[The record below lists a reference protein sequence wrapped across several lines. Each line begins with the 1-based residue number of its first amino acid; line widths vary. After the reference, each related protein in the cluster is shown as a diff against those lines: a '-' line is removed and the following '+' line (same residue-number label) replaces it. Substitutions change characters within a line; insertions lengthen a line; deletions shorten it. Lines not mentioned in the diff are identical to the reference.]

1 MVWNGLHG
9 ISLPGGRYLFRSV
22 LIGILVASFTLGSFP
37 AGVGAYQLSQLRQ
50 DLASALSGA
59 ALAQADMDAEL
70 QRMNESMASKTSS
83 TESAV
88 VMPLSTEF
96 EIGGGRPQPEVGH
109 ADTRELEKPA
119 VTESEPKDQE
129 AGGGSLENSAGTESQ
144 ESTQG
149 DNAGAVDIADDG
161 AVSDSMA
168 SAEQDASAIEGAEVL
183 QQGDGEK
190 SGNVLLADRAAVDA
204 LGGRDFPG
212 QSTKVINGVTYIL
225 IGNEQ
230 QLRAIGS
237 DKKVISG
244 QVWSIEQQWVKDG
257 VIGGHW
263 KDTTGTEKLVYAGD
277 ADLGDADILH
287 NGAFDDHDGGI
298 IENSRT
304 KYYVVGEDGRND
316 DVDSAQTGLKY
327 AIDANYLIFRDI
339 DLSASAADPGNT
351 GWEPL
356 MFSSTMLGAKSD
368 APGTAGSLW
377 DCVKRDGS
385 GITDVTKVA
394 NPVISNVNVVG
405 TGELS
410 IAKQSGV
417 GFFGT
422 ISNEHDDKSIF
433 AKPTKATVSNIT
445 LDGVVVDNQY
455 TGVHIDTT
463 LVNELA
469 RLLGGLVG
477 GLLDLVLGLLGLDG
491 PGELVEQLLT
501 IRKNDPSSLATGGFA
516 GRIVGDVEVSGCE
529 VHEVSVS
536 SRNAMTGGFVG
547 HVQGETL
554 YGKVDGLAG
563 TLVKVLAGLLNIV
576 PGVGLGDVITL
587 LLGKGNILD
596 VSKLAPRDY
605 LNPVISN
612 CAVRDF
618 AADEAIGS
626 EGKDYAGGFA
636 GIMTGAVAQGCTVES
651 ANPYTVT
658 AGLFAGGFAGLMRN
672 DAMKG
677 ALSELGIQLV
687 RDAQPQSAAA
697 GCTVVSRVTV
707 SAASYAG
714 GFTGAM
720 ANSFAVDSGVNG
732 TVSVSAT
739 GHEEEHDGQRS
750 IKALAG
756 GFTGMATLGW
766 VTSLGNDKDKEGSLL
781 SGVSGLL
788 NGLLGGTSEEKQN
801 LLSLVGVRESKLLGV
816 CVEGDISVTS
826 ANDFAGGLVGKG
838 DGVVIAASD
847 EAHMKDIK
855 LWSENVLTHVPS
867 GRGCTVEGLRSV
879 KAAKSYAGGI
889 AGSLGTAHAGGL
901 INNTLGLADFLPFTV
916 SSVTVTGV
924 TDGFTVTAGD
934 TCAAAGIGKAT
945 GGKIGRADKAY
956 GKAADAPAT
965 SVVAISNIK
974 SVTAKNNAGGFA
986 GAVGPGE
993 LASTGGLDLLGLG
1006 ILKIKGL
1013 LSVGAGLE
1021 VKMDGVTVSGVP
1033 AGMTVE
1039 ATGSNAGASKTNFA
1053 AAGFIASAN
1062 SADVT
1067 DGHVKN
1073 LAHVSA
1079 DMKDGAA
1086 GGFVGISRT
1095 GDLADVSD
1103 ETSIGGI
1110 LGSNPLVGVENLVNA
1125 VGYLVPS
1132 YTNVDVSYINGGAVE
1147 ADAAG
1152 GFAGDFQSGK
1162 VENGTDSPWAVYNI
1176 AQVTGGSYAGGFGG
1190 KLTSGALADAGGGVG
1205 ILGLKGIGIGVDGLA
1220 DVLGVYVPSIVRAG
1234 VKSDDSTKEDTS
1246 GAQLPDPDNPGLVVE
1261 AIRMDTVGTEG
1272 ENKTAAGS
1280 AGGFIGYGS
1289 GVQVS
1294 YCDVTQLRHTS
1305 VTEPKKLEG
1314 ADGASYFDEAKSSYA
1329 VKAPHYAGGFM
1340 GMMDIGSAA
1349 SVGKSLTASV
1359 LTDLAD
1365 ITGALSA
1372 LSVVVSTV
1380 EHSHVSGGVGGFA
1393 VLASEAG
1400 LENTQVGSGVAT
1412 PGSPKNPVGSAG
1424 GFTGAIAGG
1433 HIQDS
1438 NVLNFSYIIG
1448 QVEAGGYAGGMAP
1461 GSVASVFDSKE
1472 TLTGSVINGLIGTGG
1487 ALASLLQDFVPTVR
1501 NSKTTCV
1508 PCGGA
1513 VRAQAASDKFVQR
1526 GMAGGYVGHN
1536 EGGHI
1541 WGMNN
1546 APWKEENDTSNHY
1559 NGTMRKAVAERI
1571 RSVYGAEIAGGYT
1584 GLLEPADTAEA
1595 GSLSLLFGL
1604 VQASN
1609 LLGALEVTYPT
1620 QESTEVTG
1628 PLRGIDFESWNAW
1641 AKHVGSQGGY
1651 GSQIGAFANKTF
1663 ADQKE
1668 FEKFVAKDV
1677 PYIIYGTNVVAGR
1690 TAHSTEANASR
1701 GGIAGGYV
1709 GLMHGGVITH
1719 GQATDTKLVSALRAA
1734 GGFAGSMETA
1744 DAASLGS
1751 VDLLN
1756 LINLNLGKL
1765 VSALDVLVPV
1775 VKSSSVTGYRKGMTV
1790 RSTAPDYSHEQGFA
1804 GGYVGYASG
1813 AQIWGDATFADA
1825 NKDGDRWTVG
1835 ATHAGA
1841 EATGCSVQN
1850 LRKVS
1855 GANCVGGYAGVITA
1869 AGVADVS
1876 TNDVSSGLL
1885 QKLLKKLIDTPQ
1897 SVASVL
1903 NATVSTVRG
1912 ASVSAVGEGNAAAD
1926 TADAAASAWGF
1937 TVEGAYGNA
1946 DARKYARAVGGFAGL
1961 AKAVVV
1967 GTKDGGKTGL
1977 DTVAVNG
1984 LRGVEGGQYAGG
1996 FVGQADV
2003 TGVASV
2009 AGGTEGDQSTNLLF
2023 KLIKAGNIAAVDAF
2037 RPYFYH
2043 ANVDGVADGFQVRA
2057 HDSSTQGI
2065 MSSKQFTGTAGGFAG
2080 SLVNGSAKDCAVTDL
2095 MSVSGVNYTGGF
2107 VGHLGK
2113 AGTVDV
2119 DNAQVNHLLGATA
2132 GVLDVWGS
2140 HVDRSTVAGIADGY
2154 TVTSSHQGA
2163 DYGLGTNTAKGRE
2176 VAGGFVGYA
2185 DLARVNDC
2193 DAGNL
2198 KLVSSGEI
2206 AGGFAGE
2213 AQRAHLVETEV
2224 NSWLLDLVL
2233 FVVNAL
2239 LKVLYV
2245 PGLENLGVISLG
2257 KWFGIDKIFD
2267 LKVLADGDAV
2277 YVNLFGLKIGVSLSK
2292 KSPENKQETDV
2303 AIVTIGDS
2311 TIKLPC
2317 NGEGVIDPA
2326 NAKSNLTIELIKGNR
2341 ARVEGCS
2348 VTGVASGYDVFGGGA
2363 SQNADG
2369 VADRATGYAGG
2380 FSGLNDEGVLYHNDM
2395 YYADVVRGT
2404 AEKVD
2409 PFANTKLKS
2418 VWDFNSMEDIVGPDD
2433 ANNYNVYRVYR
2444 KHMDGAT
2451 AAVTKGNAL
2460 ITGGTLDT
2468 GEGTANT
2475 GLDRYDVEIFH
2486 IVNCF
2491 DQDMANSDAS
2501 GDEGKKWTGVKGAQR
2516 TGENGFKEALGVY
2529 ASPSKAVLMLD
2540 TAQTGNG
2547 GALTPEPD
2555 EGQDPCE
2562 ARVDVTIQKVW
2573 NDAGDK
2579 EGLRPDAIRVQLV
2592 GSYANDAGEKVVP
2605 SELIVQDGNGTT
2617 AEKIVNPQQ
2626 VDLTEADNASGWTET
2641 WRRVVAGLPVA
2652 FADEN
2657 KVIHYYTYEATEV
2670 QVLVDGA
2677 WKSLE
2682 EAGYTV
2688 TYRIDG
2694 TDRVIE
2700 ITNTHLPMLP
2710 ETGGV
2715 GTWLTAL
2722 AGGMLL
2728 ACAAYERRRRSMAYA
2743 GYVPAHL
2750 ATSRPRL
2757 ELTRPRHLR
2766 AHGAHGQVARGRS
2779 GRASR

>member
-9 ISLPGGRYLFRSV
+9 IFLPGGRYLFRSV

-50 DLASALSGA
+50 DLASVLSGA

-96 EIGGGRPQPEVGH
+96 ETGGGRPQPEVGH
-109 ADTRELEKPA
+109 EDTRELEKPA

-149 DNAGAVDIADDG
+149 DNASAVDIADDG

-183 QQGDGEK
+183 RQGDGEK

-204 LGGRDFPG
+204 LGGRDYEG
-212 QSTKVINGVTYIL
+212 QTVKDINGTKYIL

-237 DKKVISG
+237 NKHVVDK
-244 QVWSIEQQWVKDG
+244 VWKKHLGKDP
-257 VIGGHW
+257 
-263 KDTTGTEKLVYAGD
+263 TLVYGGD
-277 ADLGDADILH
+277 ADLAQGERLKNEDYGGLLDSHCGSDVHGNPDGKSDA
-287 NGAFDDHDGGI
+287 G
-298 IENSRT
+298 
-304 KYYVVGEDGRND
+304 
-316 DVDSAQTGLKY
+316 TGLKY
-327 AIDANYLIFRDI
+327 SSDANYIIFRDI
-339 DLSASAADPGNT
+339 DLAESAWT
-351 GWEPL
+351 PL
-356 MFSSTMLGAKSD
+356 MFSGTMLGAKG
-368 APGTAGSLW
+368 GTPDTPGSLW
-377 DCVKRDGS
+377 GCIGA
-385 GITDVTKVA
+385 DVTTVA
-394 NPVISNVNVVG
+394 NPVISNVKVEQSG
-405 TGELS
+405 RLS
-410 IAKQSGV
+410 VAKQQGV

-422 ISNEHDDKSIF
+422 ISSNHDENDVF
-433 AKPTKATVSNIT
+433 ADPHPAKVSNIT
-445 LDGVVVDNQY
+445 FNGVKVSNGFTEMYVDQ
-455 TGVHIDTT
+455 T
-463 LVNELA
+463 LISGLVG
-469 RLLGGLVG
+469 LLGGLLG
-477 GLLDLVLGLLGLDG
+477 ILGNILLKPILTLLGVRDI
-491 PGELVEQLLT
+491 GELLTNLLT
-501 IRKNDPSSLATGGFA
+501 IRAADPTSLATGAFA

-529 VHEVSVS
+529 VINASVS
-536 SRNAMTGGFVG
+536 SINDYTGGFVG
-547 HVQGETL
+547 QVQGETL
-554 YGKVDGLAG
+554 YTLLSGAVDGL
-563 TLVKVLAGLLNIV
+563 VKLLAGVLNVV
-576 PGVGLGDVITL
+576 PGVGLGDLITL
-587 LLGKGNILD
+587 LLGDGENGILQAGQ
-596 VSKLAPRDY
+596 LMPRGY
-605 LNPVISN
+605 VNPLIADCSV
-612 CAVRDF
+612 DGF
-618 AADEAIGS
+618 AADTTIGS
-626 EGKDYAGGFA
+626 SSKDYAGGFA
-636 GIMTGAVAQGCTVES
+636 GLMVGAVARDCAVTS
-651 ANPYTVT
+651 NNAYTVT
-658 AGLFAGGFAGLMRN
+658 ARLYAGGFAGLMRN
-672 DAMKG
+672 DVLKGTLSSTGIELIRPKNARAQAVVRGCKVAAPELKITAESCAGGFAGAMANSHAIDASVG
-677 ALSELGIQLV
+677 AVL
-687 RDAQPQSAAA
+687 D
-697 GCTVVSRVTV
+697 V
-707 SAASYAG
+707 SASGHKEILEGGGESFEAYAG
-714 GFTGAM
+714 GFTG
-720 ANSFAVDSGVNG
+720 
-732 TVSVSAT
+732 T
-739 GHEEEHDGQRS
+739 
-750 IKALAG
+750 
-756 GFTGMATLGW
+756 ATLGW
-766 VTSLGNDKDKEGSLL
+766 VTDLGDASGNKKTDLISVANELL
-781 SGVSGLL
+781 VGV
-788 NGLLGGTSEEKQN
+788 LGGEDAGKKEL
-801 LLSLVGVRESKLLGV
+801 LLSLAGVKESQLLGV
-816 CVEGDISVTS
+816 HVSGDISVSS
-826 ANDFAGGLVGKG
+826 ASDYAGGITGCG
-838 DGVVIAASD
+838 NGTVIAAAD
-847 EAHMKDIK
+847 AEHLAGI
-855 LWSENVLTHVPS
+855 VLNDKVTSGYGPS

-901 INNTLGLADFLPFTV
+901 INGTLGLADFLPFNV
-916 SSVTVTGV
+916 SSVTVTGIA
-924 TDGFTVTAGD
+924 DGFTVSAGD
-934 TCAAAGIGKAT
+934 ACAAAGIGKAT
-945 GGKIGRADKAY
+945 GGKIGRADAAY

-965 SVVAISNIK
+965 SVINISNIK
-974 SVTAKNNAGGFA
+974 SVTAKNNAAGFA

-1062 SADVT
+1062 SAEVT

-1359 LTDLAD
+1359 LTDLVD
-1365 ITGALSA
+1365 LTGALSA

-1393 VLASEAG
+1393 VLASETG

-1412 PGSPKNPVGSAG
+1412 PGSSKNPVGSAG
-1424 GFTGAIAGG
+1424 GFAGAIAGG

-1438 NVLNFSYIIG
+1438 NVLNFSYVIG

-1751 VDLLN
+1751 MDLLN

-2009 AGGTEGDQSTNLLF
+2009 AGGTEGDQSTNLLL

-2348 VTGVASGYDVFGGGA
+2348 VTGVANGYDVFGGGA
-2363 SQNADG
+2363 SQDADG
-2369 VADRATGYAGG
+2369 VAERATGYAGG

-2418 VWDFNSMEDIVGPDD
+2418 VWNFNNMEDIVGPDD
-2433 ANNYNVYRVYR
+2433 ANNYNVYRIYR
-2444 KHMDGAT
+2444 PHVD
-2451 AAVTKGNAL
+2451 
-2460 ITGGTLDT
+2460 GGTNAVVRNGVGGRETLASAVLD
-2468 GEGTANT
+2468 EGAGTLNT
-2475 GLDRYDVEIFH
+2475 GLDRYDVDFFEL
-2486 IVNCF
+2486 VNCY
-2491 DQDMANSDAS
+2491 DQNVAS
-2501 GDEGKKWTGVKGAQR
+2501 SGAVGDDDTKWVGVKDAIRLGAAG
-2516 TGENGFKEALGVY
+2516 TGFQEPLGVY
-2529 ASPSKAVLMLD
+2529 ASPAKAVLMLD

-2562 ARVDVTIQKVW
+2562 ARVDVTIQKIW

-2579 EGLRPDAIRVQLV
+2579 EGLRPDAIRVKLV
-2592 GSYANDAGEKVVP
+2592 GSYTNGTDKVVP
-2605 SELIVQDGNGTT
+2605 NELIVQDGNGTT
-2617 AEKIVNPQQ
+2617 TERIANPQQ

-2657 KVIHYYTYEATEV
+2657 GAIHYYTYEASEV
-2670 QVLVDGA
+2670 QALVDGT

-2688 TYRIDG
+2688 TYRVDG

-2710 ETGGV
+2710 ETGGA
-2715 GTWLTAL
+2715 GTWLAVL

-2728 ACAAYERRRRSMAYA
+2728 ACAAYERRRRSISYTGYA
-2743 GYVPAHL
+2743 PAHF
-2750 ATSRPRL
+2750 APARPRA
-2757 ELTRPRHLR
+2757 EAGLTHPRHLR
-2766 AHGAHGQVARGRS
+2766 ARGALQDRYLPWR
-2779 GRASR
+2779 R

>member
-1 MVWNGLHG
+1 MR
-9 ISLPGGRYLFRSV
+9 P
-22 LIGILVASFTLGSFP
+22 
-37 AGVGAYQLSQLRQ
+37 
-50 DLASALSGA
+50 
-59 ALAQADMDAEL
+59 
-70 QRMNESMASKTSS
+70 
-83 TESAV
+83 
-88 VMPLSTEF
+88 
-96 EIGGGRPQPEVGH
+96 GGGRPQPEVGH
-109 ADTRELEKPA
+109 EDTRELEKPA

-129 AGGGSLENSAGTESQ
+129 AGGGFLENSAGTESQ

-190 SGNVLLADRAAVDA
+190 SGNVLLADRAAIDA
-204 LGGRDFPG
+204 LGGRDFAG
-212 QSTKVINGVTYIL
+212 QVVKEIGGRKYIL

-237 DKKVISG
+237 GKKAYTAVYQAVHHALKGWEVDKD
-244 QVWSIEQQWVKDG
+244 KDG
-257 VIGGHW
+257 NPIMLYG
-263 KDTTGTEKLVYAGD
+263 GD
-277 ADLGDADILH
+277 ADLLASQNGKKDYTLGEIDKANGDTLDPVGQCGVNQTTGEIDPNMDI
-287 NGAFDDHDGGI
+287 
-298 IENSRT
+298 
-304 KYYVVGEDGRND
+304 EDSG
-316 DVDSAQTGLKY
+316 VSY
-327 AIDANYLIFRDI
+327 AADANYIIFRDI
-339 DLSASAADPGNT
+339 DLAGAA
-351 GWEPL
+351 WRPL
-356 MFSSTMLGAKSD
+356 MFSGTMLGATAE
-368 APGTAGSLW
+368 APQVEGSLW
-377 DCVKRDGS
+377 QRFDASLPGVPAVSPAGR
-385 GITDVTKVA
+385 
-394 NPVISNVNVVG
+394 PVISNVEIVQK
-405 TGELS
+405 GELS
-410 IAKQSGV
+410 IAEQSGV

-422 ISNEHDDKSIF
+422 LSSNYHNESIF
-433 AKPTKATVSNIT
+433 ERPDRTTVRNIV
-445 LDGVVVDNQY
+445 LDRVKVDNGF
-455 TGVHIDTT
+455 TGVHVDET
-463 LVNELA
+463 LVSALVGA
-469 RLLGGLVG
+469 LGKLLGGL
-477 GLLDLVLGLLGLDG
+477 LDIILGPVLALLGLPNLG
-491 PGELVEQLLT
+491 KLVSNLLD
-501 IRKNDPSSLATGGFA
+501 IRAADPTSLATGAFA
-516 GRIVGDVEVSGCE
+516 GRVVGDVEVSDCE
-529 VHEVSVS
+529 AQNVSIASINGYV
-536 SRNAMTGGFVG
+536 GGFVG
-547 HVQGETL
+547 YVQGETI
-554 YGKVDGLAG
+554 YDAIS
-563 TLVKVLAGLLNIV
+563 GLLNGLVKLLSGILNVV

-587 LLGKGNILD
+587 LLDSNIIDAKSLIP
-596 VSKLAPRDY
+596 VDY
-605 LNPVISN
+605 LNPVLDG

-618 AADEAIGS
+618 TRGETIGATD
-626 EGKDYAGGFA
+626 KDYAGGFA
-636 GIMTGAVAQGCTVES
+636 GSLTGGIAQGCTVS
-651 ANPYTVT
+651 SVNPYTVR
-658 AGLFAGGFAGLMRN
+658 GRLYVGGFAGLMRN
-672 DAMKG
+672 DIMKG
-677 ALSELGIQLV
+677 ALKEVGIELV
-687 RDAQPQSAAA
+687 RVAQPQSATFGCNLSA
-697 GCTVVSRVTV
+697 GVTV
-707 SAASYAG
+707 EAASYAG
-714 GFTGAM
+714 GFAGAM
-720 ANSFAVDSGVNG
+720 ANSYAVDTTMAGAM
-732 TVSVSAT
+732 SVRAT
-739 GHEEEHDGQRS
+739 GHEENKNSVRS

-756 GFTGMATLGW
+756 GFTGIASVGWATDLGAAEDRN
-766 VTSLGNDKDKEGSLL
+766 GDLL
-781 SGVSGLL
+781 AGV
-788 NGLLGGTSEEKQN
+788 NGLLTGLLTGDPEARQN
-801 LLSLVGVRESKLLGV
+801 LLSLVGVEESQILGASMTGAYT
-816 CVEGDISVTS
+816 VES
-826 ANDFAGGLVGKG
+826 ANDYAGGLVGRG
-838 DGVVIAASD
+838 HGVVIAASD
-847 EAHMKDIK
+847 EAHLKDIR
-855 LWSENVLTHVPS
+855 LWLHKTVAYQATNSPVVL
-867 GRGCTVEGLRSV
+867 EGLRAV
-879 KAAKSYAGGI
+879 RAEKSCAGGI
-889 AGSLGTAHAGGL
+889 AGELGTASVGGI
-901 INNTLGLADFLPFTV
+901 INNTVGVGGFLPFNV
-916 SSVTVTGV
+916 SSTTVTGAP
-924 TDGFTVTAGD
+924 AGLVVSAGES
-934 TCAAAGIGKAT
+934 CAAGGIGKAT
-945 GGKIGRADKAY
+945 GGKIGRADDAY
-956 GKAADAPAT
+956 PSAAEAPAT
-965 SVVAISNIK
+965 SVVNIANVE
-974 SVTAKNNAGGFA
+974 SVAAKNSAAGFA

-993 LASTGGLDLLGLG
+993 LASTGGFDLLGLG
-1006 ILKIKGL
+1006 LLKANGL
-1013 LSVGAGLE
+1013 LGVGAGLE
-1021 VKMDGVTVSGVP
+1021 VKMDGVTVAGVQR
-1033 AGMTVE
+1033 GMAVT
-1039 ATGSNAGASKTNFA
+1039 ATGTNGAGERRDYA

-1062 SADVT
+1062 SAEVT
-1067 DGHVKN
+1067 DGHVVN
-1073 LAHVSA
+1073 LASVSA
-1079 DMKDGAA
+1079 DALHGVA
-1086 GGFVGISRT
+1086 GGFVGASRT
-1095 GDLADVSD
+1095 GGLAEVSD
-1103 ETSIGGI
+1103 ADAIEGI
-1110 LGSNPLVGVENLVNA
+1110 LKDDKGLIQIDNLLNA
-1125 VGYLVPS
+1125 VGYLVPN
-1132 YTNVDVSYINGGAVE
+1132 YTNVDVSFINGGFVK
-1147 ADAAG
+1147 ADIAG
-1152 GFAGDFQSGK
+1152 GFAGDFQSGEL
-1162 VENGTDSPWAVYNI
+1162 ENPADSPWAVYNI
-1176 AQVTGGSYAGGFGG
+1176 GSVQGGAYAGGFGG
-1190 KLTSGALADAGGGVG
+1190 KVTSGALAAADGGVS
-1205 ILGLKGIGIGVDGLA
+1205 ILGGLGSLNIGLTGL
-1220 DVLGVYVPSIVRAG
+1220 LGVLNAYVPTIVRAG
-1234 VKSDDSTKEDTS
+1234 VRSDGTAVEKTS
-1246 GAQLPDPDNPGLVVE
+1246 GAAEPDANNPGFVVE
-1261 AIRMDTVGTEG
+1261 ALRMDPLDSQS
-1272 ENKTAAGS
+1272 GS

-1294 YCDVTQLRHTS
+1294 YCDVTQLRHTG
-1305 VTEPKKLEG
+1305 VTEPKDLEG
-1314 ADGASYFDEAKSSYA
+1314 TDGASYFNLKKSSYA
-1329 VKAPHYAGGFM
+1329 VRAARHAGGYI
-1340 GMMDIGSAA
+1340 GKMDIGSAA
-1349 SVGKSLTASV
+1349 SVGDGLNVLGENIK
-1359 LTDLAD
+1359 LTDIA
-1365 ITGALSA
+1365 GA
-1372 LSVVVSTV
+1372 LSVVVSTI
-1380 EHSHVSGGVGGFA
+1380 EHSDVFGGVGGFA
-1393 VLASEAG
+1393 VLSSEASLPAG
-1400 LENTQVGSGVAT
+1400 DLGDGSAN
-1412 PGSPKNPVGSAG
+1412 PGSSKNPVGSAG
-1424 GFTGAIAGG
+1424 GFAGEVKGG

-1438 NVLNFSYIIG
+1438 NSYNFSYIVG
-1448 QVEAGGYAGGMAP
+1448 QVKAGGYAGGIAP
-1461 GSVASVFDSKE
+1461 GDVASVLADNTSILKGLVS
-1472 TLTGSVINGLIGTGG
+1472 TNGT
-1487 ALASLLQDFVPTVR
+1487 LASLVQDFVPTIR
-1501 NSKTTCV
+1501 NSETTSV

-1513 VRAQAASDKFVQR
+1513 VRAQAASDKLALR

-1541 WGMNN
+1541 WGKNN
-1546 APWKEENDTSNHY
+1546 ASWKKENDGSNHY
-1559 NGTMRKAVAERI
+1559 TGTQRKASAERI
-1571 RSVYGAEIAGGYT
+1571 RSVYGAEFAGGFT
-1584 GLLEPADTAEA
+1584 GLLEPADTAST
-1595 GSLSLLFGL
+1595 GNLSLLFGL
-1604 VQASN
+1604 VEVNN

-1628 PLRGIDFESWNAW
+1628 PLRGMDFKSWNAW
-1641 AKHVGSQGGY
+1641 AEHVGATGGY
-1651 GSQIGAFANKTF
+1651 GPQIGGTANKTF
-1663 ADQKE
+1663 ATQEE
-1668 FEKFVAKDV
+1668 FDKFIASYV
-1677 PYIIYGTNVVAGR
+1677 YGTNVVAGR
-1690 TAHSTEANASR
+1690 AEHSTQVNAVR

-1744 DAASLGS
+1744 DAASLGG

-1790 RSTAPDYSHEQGFA
+1790 RSTAPDSSHEQGFA
-1804 GGYVGYASG
+1804 GGYMGYASG

-1825 NKDGDRWTVG
+1825 NKDGDRWTAG

-1841 EATGCSVQN
+1841 EATGCNVQN

-1869 AGVADVS
+1869 AGVADVN

-1926 TADAAASAWGF
+1926 TADPAASAWGF
-1937 TVEGAYGNA
+1937 TVEGVYGNA
-1946 DARKYARAVGGFAGL
+1946 DACKYARAVGGFAGL

-2009 AGGTEGDQSTNLLF
+2009 AGGTEGDQSTNLLL

-2119 DNAQVNHLLGATA
+2119 DNVQVNHLLGATA

-2317 NGEGVIDPA
+2317 NGEGVIDPT

-2444 KHMDGAT
+2444 PHVD
-2451 AAVTKGNAL
+2451 
-2460 ITGGTLDT
+2460 GGTNAVVRNGVGGRETLASAVLD
-2468 GEGTANT
+2468 EGAGTLNT
-2475 GLDRYDVEIFH
+2475 GLDRYDVDFFEL
-2486 IVNCF
+2486 VNCY
-2491 DQDMANSDAS
+2491 DQNVAS
-2501 GDEGKKWTGVKGAQR
+2501 SGAAGDDDTKWVGVKDAIRLGAAG
-2516 TGENGFKEALGVY
+2516 TGFQEPLGVY
-2529 ASPSKAVLMLD
+2529 ASPAKAVLMLD

-2562 ARVDVTIQKVW
+2562 ARVDVTIQKIW

-2579 EGLRPDAIRVQLV
+2579 EGLRPDAIRVKLV
-2592 GSYANDAGEKVVP
+2592 GSYTNDAGEKIVP
-2605 SELIVQDGNGTT
+2605 NDLIVQTGNGATT
-2617 AEKIVNPQQ
+2617 GAIANPQQ

-2657 KVIHYYTYEATEV
+2657 GAIHYYTYEASEV
-2670 QVLVDGA
+2670 QALVDGT

-2688 TYRIDG
+2688 TYRVDG

-2710 ETGGV
+2710 ETGGA
-2715 GTWLTAL
+2715 GTWFAVL

-2728 ACAAYERRRRSMAYA
+2728 ACAAYERRRRSISYTGYA
-2743 GYVPAHL
+2743 PAHF
-2750 ATSRPRL
+2750 APARPRA
-2757 ELTRPRHLR
+2757 EAGLTRPRHLR
-2766 AHGAHGQVARGRS
+2766 ARGALQDRYLPWR
-2779 GRASR
+2779 R

>member
-1 MVWNGLHG
+1 MRDNITTALAGYARAQSDMAARMERSNAE
-9 ISLPGGRYLFRSV
+9 INDGGGYAQNDSGSSWDEGVAEVELENTSSSGEAQPDTQV
-22 LIGILVASFTLGSFP
+22 L
-37 AGVGAYQLSQLRQ
+37 R
-50 DLASALSGA
+50 ASADGGKDQA
-59 ALAQADMDAEL
+59 APANAEQAG
-70 QRMNESMASKTSS
+70 S
-83 TESAV
+83 TEPAAR
-88 VMPLSTEF
+88 EN
-96 EIGGGRPQPEVGH
+96 
-109 ADTRELEKPA
+109 AD
-119 VTESEPKDQE
+119 
-129 AGGGSLENSAGTESQ
+129 
-144 ESTQG
+144 
-149 DNAGAVDIADDG
+149 AGAI
-161 AVSDSMA
+161 S
-168 SAEQDASAIEGAEVL
+168 SAEQDAATIDGAEVL
-183 QQGDGEK
+183 QQGDGQTT
-190 SGNVLLADRAAVDA
+190 GNVLVADRAAVDA
-204 LGGRDFPG
+204 LGGRDFVG
-212 QSTKVINGVTYIL
+212 QAVKEINGTKYIL

-244 QVWSIEQQWVKDG
+244 QVWSIEQEKDG
-257 VIGGHW
+257 ILDAWHDVA
-263 KDTTGTEKLVYAGD
+263 GTKPALFYEGD
-277 ADLGDADILH
+277 ADLAKSSILH
-287 NGAFDDHDGGI
+287 DGKIEDHESTGHHKRLKYFTYNADG
-298 IENSRT
+298 T
-304 KYYVVGEDGRND
+304 RND
-316 DVDSAQTGLKY
+316 DVGVLSTGLTY
-327 AIDANYLIFRDI
+327 SIDANYLIFRDI
-339 DLSASAADPGNT
+339 DLRTNAADPGNT

-368 APGTAGSLW
+368 TPDTPSSLW
-377 DCVKRDGS
+377 DCIKQDGS

-394 NPVISNVNVVG
+394 NPVISYVNVVG

-422 ISNEHDDKSIF
+422 ISNEHDDKDIF
-433 AKPTKATVSNIT
+433 ANPTKATVSNTT
-445 LDGVVVDNQY
+445 LDNVVVNNQY

-477 GLLDLVLGLLGLDG
+477 GLLDFVLGLLGLDG

-529 VHEVSVS
+529 VHGISVS
-536 SRNAMTGGFVG
+536 SRNAMSGGFVG
-547 HVQGETL
+547 YVQGETL
-554 YGKVDGLAG
+554 YGPVDGPVG
-563 TLVKVLAGLLNIV
+563 RLVEVLAGLLNIV

-766 VTSLGNDKDKEGSLL
+766 VTSLGNDKDKDGSLL
-781 SGVSGLL
+781 SGASKLL
-788 NGLLGGTSEEKQN
+788 NDLLGGTSEEKQN

-816 CVEGDISVTS
+816 RVEGDITVTS
-826 ANDFAGGLVGKG
+826 ANDFVGGLVGKG

-855 LWSENVLTHVPS
+855 LWSENVLTHTPS
-867 GRGCTVEGLRSV
+867 GRGCAVEGLRSV
-879 KAAKSYAGGI
+879 KAAESYAGGI

-916 SSVTVTGV
+916 SSVTVTGIA
-924 TDGFTVTAGD
+924 DGFTVTAGD

-945 GGKIGRADKAY
+945 GGKIGRADAAY
-956 GKAADAPAT
+956 GEASAAPAT

-1062 SADVT
+1062 SAEVT

-1190 KLTSGALADAGGGVG
+1190 KVTSGALADAGGGVG

-1359 LTDLAD
+1359 LTDLVD
-1365 ITGALSA
+1365 LTGALSA

-1424 GFTGAIAGG
+1424 GFAGAIAGG

-1448 QVEAGGYAGGMAP
+1448 QVEAGGYAGGVAP

-1513 VRAQAASDKFVQR
+1513 VRAQAASDEFVQR

-1559 NGTMRKAVAERI
+1559 TGTVEAGTKRRAVAERI

-1604 VQASN
+1604 VKAEN
-1609 LLGALEVTYPT
+1609 LLGALEVSYPT
-1620 QESTEVTG
+1620 QENSEVTG
-1628 PLRGIDFESWNAW
+1628 PLRGISLDSWNDWVA
-1641 AKHVGSQGGY
+1641 HVGSQGGY
-1651 GSQIGAFANKTF
+1651 GAEFAGKTF
-1663 ADQKE
+1663 TTQEALDA
-1668 FEKFVAKDV
+1668 FIAGYVF
-1677 PYIIYGTNVVAGR
+1677 GTNVVAGR
-1690 TAHSTEANASR
+1690 TQASSEPNETR

-1709 GLMHGGVITH
+1709 GLMHGGAITH

-1744 DAASLGS
+1744 DAVRLGGTEI
-1751 VDLLN
+1751 LGH
-1756 LINLNLGKL
+1756 IQANLGNL
-1765 VSALDVLVPV
+1765 LSALDVLVPA

-1790 RSTAPDYSHEQGFA
+1790 RATGTDTSLEQGYA

-1825 NKDGDRWTVG
+1825 NKDGDRWTAG
-1835 ATHAGA
+1835 ATH
-1841 EATGCSVQN
+1841 ERATASGCNVQN

-1855 GANCVGGYAGVITA
+1855 GANCIGGFAGIITA
-1869 AGVADVS
+1869 AGVADVN
-1876 TNDVSSGLL
+1876 TNSASSGLL
-1885 QKLLKKLIDTPQ
+1885 QKLLDKIISKPQ

-1903 NATVSTVRG
+1903 SATVSTVRG
-1912 ASVSAVGEGNAAAD
+1912 ASVSAVDEGVAAA
-1926 TADAAASAWGF
+1926 AGAAEDPAVASASAWGF
-1937 TVEGAYGNA
+1937 TVEGAYG
-1946 DARKYARAVGGFAGL
+1946 DASARQYARAAGGFVGL
-1961 AKAVVV
+1961 AKAVVL
-1967 GTKDGGKTGL
+1967 GTQDGGKTAY
-1977 DTVAVNG
+1977 DTVSVRG
-1984 LRGVEGGQYAGG
+1984 LRGVEGGQYTGG

-2009 AGGTEGDQSTNLLF
+2009 GGGTEGDQSTDLLL
-2023 KLIKAGNIAAVDAF
+2023 KLIQAGNISAVEAF

-2043 ANVDGVADGFQVRA
+2043 ASVGGVVDGFQVRA

-2065 MSSKQFTGTAGGFAG
+2065 LNAKRFTGTAGGFAG
-2080 SLVNGSAKDCAVTDL
+2080 SVVNGSVKDCAVTDL

-2113 AGTVDV
+2113 AGTIDA
-2119 DNAQVNHLLGATA
+2119 DSAKVNGILGATA
-2132 GVLDVWGS
+2132 GVLDVWGA
-2140 HVDRSTVAGIADGY
+2140 HVERSSVVGVSGGY
-2154 TVTSSHQGA
+2154 TVSSTHHGA
-2163 DYGLGTNTAKGRE
+2163 DYGAATDGAKGRE

-2185 DLARVNDC
+2185 DLARVLDC

-2198 KLVSSGEI
+2198 KLVTSGEI

-2213 AQRAHLVETEV
+2213 ARRASLVDLETT
-2224 NSWLLDLVL
+2224 SPLVDFVL
-2233 FVVNAL
+2233 KVVNL
-2239 LKVLYV
+2239 ILNILYV
-2245 PGLENLGVISLG
+2245 GNLQDLGVINLG
-2257 KWFGIDKIFD
+2257 EWFGTGKIFD
-2267 LKVLADGDAV
+2267 IKLLAEGNTV
-2277 YVNLFGLKIGVSLSK
+2277 YVNLFGLKIGVALSK
-2292 KSPENKQETDV
+2292 KSDENQQQTDV
-2303 AIVTIGDS
+2303 AIITIGDS
-2311 TIKLPC
+2311 VVKLPC
-2317 NGEGVIDPA
+2317 TQGTGVDIEG
-2326 NAKSNLTIELIKGNR
+2326 NRSNLTAQLIKGNR
-2341 ARVEGCS
+2341 ARVEDCS
-2348 VTGVASGYDVFGGGA
+2348 VTGIAGGYDVFGGSA
-2363 SQNADG
+2363 SQEADG
-2369 VADRATGYAGG
+2369 TAGLATGYAGG
-2380 FSGLNDEGVLYHNDM
+2380 FSGLNDEGVLYDNNM

-2404 AEKVD
+2404 AKKVD
-2409 PFANTKLKS
+2409 PFANTELKS
-2418 VWDFNSMEDIVGPDD
+2418 VWDFNSMKDIVGPDKD
-2433 ANNYNVYRVYR
+2433 VHYNTYRVYR
-2444 KHMDGAT
+2444 EHVDGAT
-2451 AAVTKGNAL
+2451 NAMTAGNAS
-2460 ITGGTLDT
+2460 IASGVTDT

-2475 GLDRYDVEIFH
+2475 GLDRYDVEFFH
-2486 IVNCF
+2486 RVNCF
-2491 DQDMANSDAS
+2491 DQDIANSDAA
-2501 GDEGKKWTGVKGAQR
+2501 GDDKTKWIGMKGARR
-2516 TGENGFKEALGVY
+2516 TGDGFEEPLGVY
-2529 ASPSKAVLMLD
+2529 ESASKAVLMLD
-2540 TAQTGNG
+2540 TAQTSNDGV
-2547 GALTPEPD
+2547 LTPEPD
-2555 EGQDPCE
+2555 EGQDPC
-2562 ARVDVTIQKVW
+2562 ASQVDITIQKVW
-2573 NDAGDK
+2573 NDDGNK
-2579 EGLRPDAIRVQLV
+2579 EGKRPKSIFVKLEAFYYDGKDNQVTPDTI
-2592 GSYANDAGEKVVP
+2592 VVV
-2605 SELIVQDGNGTT
+2605 SADGGQ
-2617 AEKIVNPQQ
+2617 AAVKNPQTIE
-2626 VDLTEADNASGWTET
+2626 LSAADASGWTDT
-2641 WRRVVAGLPVA
+2641 WRKVVSGLPVA
-2652 FADEN
+2652 FTD
-2657 KVIHYYTYEATEV
+2657 KYGQLHYYSYRVTEV
-2670 QVLVDGA
+2670 SAIADGTS
-2677 WKSLE
+2677 KSLA

-2688 TYRIDG
+2688 TYG
-2694 TDRVIE
+2694 TETVDHAIT
-2700 ITNTHLPMLP
+2700 ITNTDLPVLP
-2710 ETGGV
+2710 ETGGK
-2715 GTWLTAL
+2715 GIWLAVA

-2728 ACAAYERRRRSMAYA
+2728 AWGAYERRRRSAACADYA
-2743 GYVPAHL
+2743 PAHAAGRAAGL
-2750 ATSRPRL
+2750 GAPRPHK
-2757 ELTRPRHLR
+2757 PRH
-2766 AHGAHGQVARGRS
+2766 ARKRVS
-2779 GRASR
+2779 TRRR

>member
-1 MVWNGLHG
+1 M
-9 ISLPGGRYLFRSV
+9 
-22 LIGILVASFTLGSFP
+22 T
-37 AGVGAYQLSQLRQ
+37 
-50 DLASALSGA
+50 
-59 ALAQADMDAEL
+59 
-70 QRMNESMASKTSS
+70 
-83 TESAV
+83 
-88 VMPLSTEF
+88 
-96 EIGGGRPQPEVGH
+96 
-109 ADTRELEKPA
+109 
-119 VTESEPKDQE
+119 
-129 AGGGSLENSAGTESQ
+129 
-144 ESTQG
+144 
-149 DNAGAVDIADDG
+149 
-161 AVSDSMA
+161 
-168 SAEQDASAIEGAEVL
+168 SAERDASAIEGAEVL

-204 LGGRDFPG
+204 LGGRDYEG
-212 QSTKVINGVTYIL
+212 QTVKDINGTKYIL

-237 DKKVISG
+237 NKHVVDK
-244 QVWSIEQQWVKDG
+244 VWKKHLGKDP
-257 VIGGHW
+257 
-263 KDTTGTEKLVYAGD
+263 TLVYGGD
-277 ADLGDADILH
+277 ADLAQGERLKNEDYGGLLDSHCGSDVHGNPDGKSDA
-287 NGAFDDHDGGI
+287 G
-298 IENSRT
+298 
-304 KYYVVGEDGRND
+304 
-316 DVDSAQTGLKY
+316 TGLKY
-327 AIDANYLIFRDI
+327 SSDANYIIFRDI
-339 DLSASAADPGNT
+339 DLAESAWT
-351 GWEPL
+351 PL
-356 MFSSTMLGAKSD
+356 MFSGTMLGAKG
-368 APGTAGSLW
+368 GTPDTPGSLW
-377 DCVKRDGS
+377 GCIGA
-385 GITDVTKVA
+385 DVTTVA
-394 NPVISNVNVVG
+394 NPVISNVKVKQSG
-405 TGELS
+405 RLS
-410 IAKQSGV
+410 VAKQQGV

-422 ISNEHDDKSIF
+422 ISSNHDENDVF
-433 AKPTKATVSNIT
+433 ADPHPAKVSNIT
-445 LDGVVVDNQY
+445 FNGVKVSNGFTEMYVDQ
-455 TGVHIDTT
+455 T
-463 LVNELA
+463 LISGLVG
-469 RLLGGLVG
+469 LLGGL
-477 GLLDLVLGLLGLDG
+477 LGILGSILLGPILALLGVGDI
-491 PGELVEQLLT
+491 GELLTNLLT
-501 IRKNDPSSLATGGFA
+501 IRAADPTSLATGAFA

-529 VHEVSVS
+529 VINASVS
-536 SRNAMTGGFVG
+536 SINDYTGGFVG
-547 HVQGETL
+547 QVQGETL
-554 YGKVDGLAG
+554 YTLLSGAVDGL
-563 TLVKVLAGLLNIV
+563 VKLLAGVLNVV
-576 PGVGLGDVITL
+576 PGVGLGDLITL
-587 LLGKGNILD
+587 LLGDGENGILQAGR
-596 VSKLAPRDY
+596 LMPRGY
-605 LNPVISN
+605 VNPLIADCSV
-612 CAVRDF
+612 DGF
-618 AADEAIGS
+618 AADTTIGS
-626 EGKDYAGGFA
+626 SSKDYAGGFA
-636 GIMTGAVAQGCTVES
+636 GLMVGAVARDCAVTS
-651 ANPYTVT
+651 NNAYTVT
-658 AGLFAGGFAGLMRN
+658 ARLYAGGFAGLMRN
-672 DAMKG
+672 DVLKGTLSSTGIELIRPKNARAQAVVRGCKVAAPELKITAESCAGGFAGAMANSHAIDASVG
-677 ALSELGIQLV
+677 AVL
-687 RDAQPQSAAA
+687 D
-697 GCTVVSRVTV
+697 V
-707 SAASYAG
+707 SASGHKEILEGGGESFEAYAG
-714 GFTGAM
+714 GFTG
-720 ANSFAVDSGVNG
+720 
-732 TVSVSAT
+732 T
-739 GHEEEHDGQRS
+739 
-750 IKALAG
+750 
-756 GFTGMATLGW
+756 ATLGW
-766 VTSLGNDKDKEGSLL
+766 VTDLGDATGNKKTDLISVANELL
-781 SGVSGLL
+781 VGV
-788 NGLLGGTSEEKQN
+788 LGGEDAGKKEL
-801 LLSLVGVRESKLLGV
+801 LLSLAGVKESQLLGV
-816 CVEGDISVTS
+816 HVSGDISVSS
-826 ANDFAGGLVGKG
+826 ASDYAGGITGCG
-838 DGVVIAASD
+838 NGTVIAAAD
-847 EAHMKDIK
+847 AEHLAGI
-855 LWSENVLTHVPS
+855 VLNDKVTSGYVPS

-901 INNTLGLADFLPFTV
+901 INGTLGLADFLPFNV

-924 TDGFTVTAGD
+924 ADGFTVSAGD
-934 TCAAAGIGKAT
+934 ACAAAGIGKAT
-945 GGKIGRADKAY
+945 GGKIGRADAAY

-965 SVVAISNIK
+965 SVINISNIK
-974 SVTAKNNAGGFA
+974 SVTAKNNAAGFA

-1006 ILKIKGL
+1006 LLKIKGL

-1033 AGMTVE
+1033 AGMTVG
-1039 ATGSNAGASKTNFA
+1039 ATGSNAGASKTSFA

-1062 SADVT
+1062 SAEVT

-1359 LTDLAD
+1359 LTDLVD
-1365 ITGALSA
+1365 LTGALSA

-1790 RSTAPDYSHEQGFA
+1790 RSTAPDSSHEQGFA

-1835 ATHAGA
+1835 ATHAVA
-1841 EATGCSVQN
+1841 EATGCNVQN

-1869 AGVADVS
+1869 AGVADVN

-1885 QKLLKKLIDTPQ
+1885 QKLLNALIDTPQ

-1912 ASVSAVGEGNAAAD
+1912 ASVSAVGEGSAAAD
-1926 TADAAASAWGF
+1926 TADPAASAWGF

-2009 AGGTEGDQSTNLLF
+2009 AGGTEGDQSANLLL

-2043 ANVDGVADGFQVRA
+2043 ANVAGVADGFQVRA

-2245 PGLENLGVISLG
+2245 PGLENLDVISLG
-2257 KWFGIDKIFD
+2257 KWFGIGKIFD

-2303 AIVTIGDS
+2303 AIITIGDS
-2311 TIKLPC
+2311 AIKLPC
-2317 NGEGVIDPA
+2317 NGEGVIDPT

-2444 KHMDGAT
+2444 PHVD
-2451 AAVTKGNAL
+2451 
-2460 ITGGTLDT
+2460 GGTNAVVRNGVGGRETLASAVLD
-2468 GEGTANT
+2468 EGAGTLNT
-2475 GLDRYDVEIFH
+2475 GLDRYDVDFFEL
-2486 IVNCF
+2486 VNCY
-2491 DQDMANSDAS
+2491 DQNVAS
-2501 GDEGKKWTGVKGAQR
+2501 SGAAGDDGTKWVGVKDAIRLGAAG
-2516 TGENGFKEALGVY
+2516 TGFQEPLGVY
-2529 ASPSKAVLMLD
+2529 ASPAKAVLMLD
-2540 TAQTGNG
+2540 TAQVGNG

-2562 ARVDVTIQKVW
+2562 ARVDVTIQKIW

-2579 EGLRPDAIRVQLV
+2579 EGLRPDAIRVKLV
-2592 GSYANDAGEKVVP
+2592 GSYTNGTDKVVP
-2605 SELIVQDGNGTT
+2605 NELVMQDGNGGVS
-2617 AEKIVNPQQ
+2617 APLPNPQWIE
-2626 VDLTEADNASGWTET
+2626 LSKKENASGWTET
-2641 WRRVVAGLPVA
+2641 WRKLVAGLPVA
-2652 FADEN
+2652 FEDSSVTPS
-2657 KVIHYYTYEATEV
+2657 VIRYYSYEATEA
-2670 QVLVDGA
+2670 QVLVNGV
-2677 WKSLE
+2677 WKSLSD
-2682 EAGYTV
+2682 AGYTV
-2688 TYRIDG
+2688 TYSVKG
-2694 TDRVIE
+2694 ADRVIE
-2700 ITNTHLPMLP
+2700 ITNTHIPMLP
-2710 ETGGV
+2710 ETGGRGIALFV
-2715 GTWLTAL
+2715 L
-2722 AGGMLL
+2722 AGGMLFT
-2728 ACAAYERRRRSMAYA
+2728 CAAYERRRRAMACA
-2743 GYVPAHL
+2743 GYVPKHAARVPMRRCGYPAGPGTL
-2750 ATSRPRL
+2750 SRD
-2757 ELTRPRHLR
+2757 
-2766 AHGAHGQVARGRS
+2766 RS
-2779 GRASR
+2779 RFAQGWISRRRK

>member
-1 MVWNGLHG
+1 MWNGLYG
-9 ISLPGGRYLFRSV
+9 IYLPGGRYLFRSV

-70 QRMNESMASKTSS
+70 QRMNDSMASNTSS
-83 TESAV
+83 TEPAV
-88 VMPLSTEF
+88 PMPLSAEF
-96 EIGGGRPQPEVGH
+96 ETGGGHPQPEVSR
-109 ADTRELEKPA
+109 ADTRELEEPA

-129 AGGGSLENSAGTESQ
+129 AGGGSLENSAGSESQ
-144 ESTQG
+144 ELTQS
-149 DNAGAVDIADDG
+149 DSAGGVDIADDT
-161 AVSDSMA
+161 AVSDSMT

-204 LGGRDFPG
+204 LGGRDFAG
-212 QSTKVINGVTYIL
+212 QVVKEIGGRKYIL

-237 DKKVISG
+237 GKKAYTAVYQAVHHAFKGWEVDKD
-244 QVWSIEQQWVKDG
+244 KDG
-257 VIGGHW
+257 NPIMLYG
-263 KDTTGTEKLVYAGD
+263 GD
-277 ADLGDADILH
+277 ADLLASQNGKKDYTLGEIDKADGDTLDPVGQCGVNQTTGKIDPNMDI
-287 NGAFDDHDGGI
+287 
-298 IENSRT
+298 
-304 KYYVVGEDGRND
+304 EDSG
-316 DVDSAQTGLKY
+316 VSY
-327 AIDANYLIFRDI
+327 AADANYIIFRDI
-339 DLSASAADPGNT
+339 DLSAGGN
-351 GWEPL
+351 WEPL
-356 MFSSTMLGAKSD
+356 MFSSAMLGAKSD
-368 APGTAGSLW
+368 TPDTAGSLW
-377 DCVKRDGS
+377 KCIKEDGS
-385 GITDVTKVA
+385 GIVDVTAVA
-394 NPVISNVNVVG
+394 NPVISNVTVVQSDAKLDVRKH
-405 TGELS
+405 TG
-410 IAKQSGV
+410 I
-417 GFFGT
+417 GFFGS
-422 ISNEHDDKSIF
+422 ISNKLNDKDPF
-433 AKPTKATVSNIT
+433 AAPTKATVSNIT
-445 LDGVVVDNQY
+445 LEKVSVENHAAEVRVDKSLISELLGFLGGVV
-455 TGVHIDTT
+455 GALLST
-463 LVNELA
+463 LLKVLT
-469 RLLGGLVG
+469 G
-477 GLLDLVLGLLGLDG
+477 GLLDLDG
-491 PGELVEQLLT
+491 LVENLLNV
-501 IRKNDPSSLATGGFA
+501 RAADPSALATGAFA
-516 GRIVGDVEVSGCE
+516 GRVVGDVEVSGCE
-529 VHEVSVS
+529 VREAKVS
-536 SRNAMTGGFVG
+536 SVAQMNGGFVG
-547 HVQGETL
+547 CAQGETRYDIVSDL
-554 YGKVDGLAG
+554 LGSIVDLL
-563 TLVKVLAGLLNIV
+563 TNLLNII
-576 PGVGLGDVITL
+576 PGLGLGDLITL
-587 LLGKGNILD
+587 LLDSNIIKADALIP
-596 VSKLAPRDY
+596 VDY
-605 LNPVISN
+605 LNPVISH
-612 CAVRDF
+612 CSVRNF
-618 AADEAIGS
+618 AEGEVIGS
-626 EGKDYAGGFA
+626 VDNDYAGGFA
-636 GIMTGAVAQGCTVES
+636 GVMVGTIAQECSVES
-651 ANPYTVT
+651 TNPYTVT
-658 AGLFAGGFAGLMRN
+658 ARLYAGGFAGLMRN
-672 DAMKG
+672 DVMKG
-677 ALSELGIQLV
+677 ALSEVGVELV
-687 RDAQPQSAAA
+687 RVAQPQSAAA
-697 GCTVVSRVTV
+697 GCAVRSGVMVA
-707 SAASYAG
+707 AASYAG
-714 GFTGAM
+714 GFAGAM
-720 ANSFAVDSGVNG
+720 ANSYAVDVVVEGAVD
-732 TVSVSAT
+732 VSAT
-739 GHEEEHDGQRS
+739 GHEKEHDGKRS

-756 GFTGMATLGW
+756 GFTGAATVGWATDLGQGE
-766 VTSLGNDKDKEGSLL
+766 SKNSDLL
-781 SGVSGLL
+781 TGV
-788 NGLLGGTSEEKQN
+788 NGLLTGLLTSNPEAAQN
-801 LLSLVGVRESKLLGV
+801 LLSLVGVEESKLLGV
-816 CVEGDISVTS
+816 QMKGDFTVHS
-826 ANDFAGGLVGKG
+826 ANDFAGGMVGRG
-838 DGVVIAASD
+838 DGAVIAASD
-847 EAHMKDIK
+847 DSHVSDIK
-855 LWSENVLTHVPS
+855 LWSQGTVSHVAS
-867 GRGCTVEGLRSV
+867 GMGCSIEGLRSV
-879 KAAKSYAGGI
+879 SADGSYAGGV
-889 AGSLGTAHAGGL
+889 AGGLGTASVGGVL
-901 INNTLGLADFLPFTV
+901 NTTIGLGGYLPFNV
-916 SSVTVTGV
+916 SSTKVSGV
-924 TDGFTVTAGD
+924 ADGFTVTAGES
-934 TCAAAGIGKAT
+934 CAAGGIGKAT
-945 GGKIGRADKAY
+945 GGKVGRADDAY
-956 GKAADAPAT
+956 ASAAAAPET
-965 SVVAISNIK
+965 SVVEIANIK
-974 SVTAKNNAGGFA
+974 SVSAKNNAGGFA
-986 GAVGPGE
+986 GVVGPGD

-1006 ILKIKGL
+1006 ALKLNGL
-1013 LSVGAGLE
+1013 LSVADGLE
-1021 VKMDGVTVSGVP
+1021 VKMGGVAVSGVP
-1033 AGMTVE
+1033 SGMAVE
-1039 ATGSNAGASKTNFA
+1039 AKGNNNADGGTTRFA
-1053 AAGFIASAN
+1053 AAGFVASAN
-1062 SADVT
+1062 SAEVT

-1073 LAHVSA
+1073 LASVTAHLE
-1079 DMKDGAA
+1079 DGVA
-1086 GGFVGISRT
+1086 GGFVGVSRT
-1095 GDLADVSD
+1095 GGLADVAD
-1103 ETSIGGI
+1103 EAAIKGLLSA
-1110 LGSNPLVGVENLVNA
+1110 SNLLNA
-1125 VGYLVPS
+1125 VGYMIPS
-1132 YTNVDVSYINGGAVE
+1132 YTNVDVSYINGGRVS
-1147 ADAAG
+1147 ADMAG

-1162 VENGTDSPWAVYNI
+1162 VENQGSPWAVYNI

-1190 KLTSGALADAGGGVG
+1190 KVTSGALAAADGGVS
-1205 ILGLKGIGIGVDGLA
+1205 ILGGIADLSIGIEEL
-1220 DVLGVYVPSIVRAG
+1220 LGVMGAYVPSIKNAG
-1234 VKSDDSTKEDTS
+1234 VKADASTVEATS
-1246 GAQLPDPDNPGLVVE
+1246 GAATPDAKNPGFVV
-1261 AIRMDTVGTEG
+1261 ASTRMDVLDSQS
-1272 ENKTAAGS
+1272 GS
-1280 AGGFIGYGS
+1280 AGGYIGYGS
-1289 GVQVS
+1289 GVQIS
-1294 YCDVTQLRHTS
+1294 NCDVTQLRHTG
-1305 VTEPKKLEG
+1305 VVEPAELEG
-1314 ADGASYFDEAKSSYA
+1314 ADGSSYFNGKSAYA
-1329 VKAPHYAGGFM
+1329 VKAPRYAGGFM
-1340 GMMDIGSAA
+1340 GKMDVGSAA
-1349 SVGKSLTASV
+1349 SVGKGLNVLGKAIK
-1359 LTDLAD
+1359 LTDIA
-1365 ITGALSA
+1365 GA
-1372 LSVVVSTV
+1372 LSVVVSTI
-1380 EHSHVSGGVGGFA
+1380 EHSDVNGGTGGFA
-1393 VLASEAG
+1393 VLATETTLPQGDLGDGSADPGSEA
-1400 LENTQVGSGVAT
+1400 
-1412 PGSPKNPVGSAG
+1412 NPVGSAG
-1424 GFTGAIAGG
+1424 GFVGEVKGG

-1438 NVLNFSYIIG
+1438 NSYNFSYVIG
-1448 QVEAGGYAGGMAP
+1448 QVKAGGYAGGIAP
-1461 GSVASVFDSKE
+1461 GDVASVLADNTSILKGLVS
-1472 TLTGSVINGLIGTGG
+1472 TNGT
-1487 ALASLLQDFVPTVR
+1487 LASLVQDFVPTIR
-1501 NSKTTCV
+1501 NSETTSI

-1513 VRAQAASDKFVQR
+1513 VRAQASSDKLALR
-1526 GMAGGYVGHN
+1526 GIAGGYVGHN

-1541 WGMNN
+1541 WGKNN
-1546 APWKEENDTSNHY
+1546 ASWKKENDTSNHY
-1559 NGTMRKAVAERI
+1559 EGAQRVAAAERI
-1571 RSVYGAEIAGGYT
+1571 RSVYGAEFAGGFT
-1584 GLLEPADTAEA
+1584 GLLEPADTASA
-1595 GSLSLLFGL
+1595 GNLNLLFGL
-1604 VQASN
+1604 VEVNN

-1620 QESTEVTG
+1620 QENTEVTG
-1628 PLRGIDFESWNAW
+1628 PLRGMSFETWNAW
-1641 AKHVGSQGGY
+1641 AEHVGSQGGY
-1651 GSQIGAFANKTF
+1651 GPQIGDAANSVFAS
-1663 ADQKE
+1663 QEE
-1668 FEKFVAKDV
+1668 FDNFIAT
-1677 PYIIYGTNVVAGR
+1677 YIYGTNVVAGR
-1690 TAHSTEANASR
+1690 AAHSTEANASR

-1709 GLMHGGVITH
+1709 GLMHGGVVTH
-1719 GQATDTKLVSALRAA
+1719 GQATDIKTVSALRAA

-1756 LINLNLGKL
+1756 LISLNLDSL

-1790 RSTAPDYSHEQGFA
+1790 TATGTDTALEQGFA

-1813 AQIWGDATFADA
+1813 AQIWGNATFADA
-1825 NKDGDRWTVG
+1825 NKDGDRWTTG
-1835 ATHAGA
+1835 ATHEGA
-1841 EATGCSVQN
+1841 VATGCNVEN

-1855 GANCVGGYAGVITA
+1855 GANCIGGYAGIITA
-1869 AGVADVS
+1869 AGVADVN
-1876 TNDVSSGLL
+1876 TNGASSGLL
-1885 QKLLKKLIDTPQ
+1885 QKLLDTLIGTPS
-1897 SVASVL
+1897 SVASIL

-1912 ASVSAVGEGNAAAD
+1912 ASVSAVDEATD
-1926 TADAAASAWGF
+1926 QAASAWGF
-1937 TVEGAYGNA
+1937 TIEGAYGNA
-1946 DARKYARAVGGFAGL
+1946 DARKYARAAGGFAGS

-1967 GTKDGGKTGL
+1967 GSKDGGKTRL

-2009 AGGTEGDQSTNLLF
+2009 AGGTEGDQSTNLLL

-2080 SLVNGSAKDCAVTDL
+2080 SVVNGSVKDCAVTDL

-2119 DNAQVNHLLGATA
+2119 DNVGVNKLLGATA
-2132 GVLDVWGS
+2132 GVLDVWGA
-2140 HVDRSTVAGIADGY
+2140 HVERSTVMGVADGY
-2154 TVTSSHQGA
+2154 TVTSTHQGV
-2163 DYGLGTNTAKGRE
+2163 DYGLGTDAASGRE
-2176 VAGGFVGYA
+2176 VAGGFVGYT

-2198 KLVSSGEI
+2198 KLVNSGEI

-2213 AQRAHLVETEV
+2213 ALRAHLVEAEV
-2224 NSWLLDLVL
+2224 SSPLLDLVL
-2233 FVVNAL
+2233 LIVNAL
-2239 LKVLYV
+2239 LKVLYI
-2245 PGLENLGVISLG
+2245 PGLENLGLINLG
-2257 KWFGIDKIFD
+2257 DWFGIGKIFD

-2292 KSPENKQETDV
+2292 ASAENQQETDV
-2303 AIVTIGDS
+2303 AIITIGDS

-2317 NGEGVIDPA
+2317 SEKGIIDA
-2326 NAKSNLTIELIKGNR
+2326 ENAKSNLTVELIKGNR

-2348 VTGVASGYDVFGGGA
+2348 VTGVVSGYDVFGGGA

-2369 VADRATGYAGG
+2369 VADRAAGYAGG

-2418 VWDFNSMEDIVGPDD
+2418 AWDFNSMEDIVGPDD

-2475 GLDRYDVEIFH
+2475 GLDRYDFEFFH

-2592 GSYANDAGEKVVP
+2592 GSYTNDAGEKVVP

-2617 AEKIVNPQQ
+2617 TEKIGNPQQ

>member
-1 MVWNGLHG
+1 MR
-9 ISLPGGRYLFRSV
+9 P
-22 LIGILVASFTLGSFP
+22 
-37 AGVGAYQLSQLRQ
+37 
-50 DLASALSGA
+50 
-59 ALAQADMDAEL
+59 
-70 QRMNESMASKTSS
+70 
-83 TESAV
+83 
-88 VMPLSTEF
+88 
-96 EIGGGRPQPEVGH
+96 GGGRPQPEVGH
-109 ADTRELEKPA
+109 EDTRELEKPA

-149 DNAGAVDIADDG
+149 DNAGTVDIADDG

-190 SGNVLLADRAAVDA
+190 SGNVLLADRAAVVA
-204 LGGRDFPG
+204 LGGRDYEG
-212 QSTKVINGVTYIL
+212 QTVKDINGTKYIL

-237 DKKVISG
+237 NKHVVDK
-244 QVWSIEQQWVKDG
+244 VWKKHLGKDP
-257 VIGGHW
+257 
-263 KDTTGTEKLVYAGD
+263 TLVYGGD
-277 ADLGDADILH
+277 ADLAQGERLKNEDYGGLLDSHCGSDVHGNPDGKSDA
-287 NGAFDDHDGGI
+287 G
-298 IENSRT
+298 
-304 KYYVVGEDGRND
+304 
-316 DVDSAQTGLKY
+316 TGLKY
-327 AIDANYLIFRDI
+327 SSDANYIIFRDI
-339 DLSASAADPGNT
+339 DLAESAWT
-351 GWEPL
+351 PL
-356 MFSSTMLGAKSD
+356 MFSGTMLGAKG
-368 APGTAGSLW
+368 GTPDTPGSLW
-377 DCVKRDGS
+377 GCIGA
-385 GITDVTKVA
+385 DVTTVA
-394 NPVISNVNVVG
+394 NPVISNVKVEQSG
-405 TGELS
+405 RLS
-410 IAKQSGV
+410 VAKQQGV

-422 ISNEHDDKSIF
+422 IGSNHDENDVF
-433 AKPTKATVSNIT
+433 ADPHPAKVSNIT
-445 LDGVVVDNQY
+445 FNGVKVSNGFTEMYVDQ
-455 TGVHIDTT
+455 T
-463 LVNELA
+463 LISGLVG
-469 RLLGGLVG
+469 LLGGL
-477 GLLDLVLGLLGLDG
+477 LGILGSILLGPILALLGVGDI
-491 PGELVEQLLT
+491 GELLTNLLT
-501 IRKNDPSSLATGGFA
+501 IRAADPTSLATGAFA

-529 VHEVSVS
+529 VINASVS
-536 SRNAMTGGFVG
+536 SINDYTGGFVG
-547 HVQGETL
+547 KVQGETL
-554 YGKVDGLAG
+554 YTLLSGAVDGL
-563 TLVKVLAGLLNIV
+563 VKLLAGVLNVV
-576 PGVGLGDVITL
+576 PGVGLGDLITL
-587 LLGKGNILD
+587 LLGDGENGILQAGQ
-596 VSKLAPRDY
+596 LMPRGY
-605 LNPVISN
+605 VNPLIADCSV
-612 CAVRDF
+612 DGF
-618 AADEAIGS
+618 AADTTIGS
-626 EGKDYAGGFA
+626 SSKDYAGGFA
-636 GIMTGAVAQGCTVES
+636 GLMVGAVARDCAVTS
-651 ANPYTVT
+651 NNAYTVT
-658 AGLFAGGFAGLMRN
+658 ARLYAGGFAGLMRN
-672 DAMKG
+672 DVLKGTLSSTGIELIRPKNARAQAVVRGCKVAAPELKITAESCAGGFAGAMANSHAIDASVG
-677 ALSELGIQLV
+677 AVL
-687 RDAQPQSAAA
+687 D
-697 GCTVVSRVTV
+697 V
-707 SAASYAG
+707 SASGHKEILEGGGESFEAYAG
-714 GFTGAM
+714 GFTG
-720 ANSFAVDSGVNG
+720 
-732 TVSVSAT
+732 T
-739 GHEEEHDGQRS
+739 
-750 IKALAG
+750 
-756 GFTGMATLGW
+756 ATLGW
-766 VTSLGNDKDKEGSLL
+766 VTDLGDASGNKKTDLISVANELL
-781 SGVSGLL
+781 VGA
-788 NGLLGGTSEEKQN
+788 LGGEDAGKKEL
-801 LLSLVGVRESKLLGV
+801 LLSLAGVKESQLLGV
-816 CVEGDISVTS
+816 HVSGDISVSS
-826 ANDFAGGLVGKG
+826 ASDYAGGITGCG
-838 DGVVIAASD
+838 NGTVIAAAD
-847 EAHMKDIK
+847 AEHLAGI
-855 LWSENVLTHVPS
+855 VLNDKVTSGYGPS

-901 INNTLGLADFLPFTV
+901 INGTLGLADFLPFNV
-916 SSVTVTGV
+916 SSVTVTGIA
-924 TDGFTVTAGD
+924 DGFTVSAGD
-934 TCAAAGIGKAT
+934 ACAAAGIGKAT
-945 GGKIGRADKAY
+945 GGKVGRADAAY

-974 SVTAKNNAGGFA
+974 SVAAKNNAAGFA

-1006 ILKIKGL
+1006 LLKIKGL

-1039 ATGSNAGASKTNFA
+1039 ATGSNAGASKTSFA

-1062 SADVT
+1062 SAEVT

-1359 LTDLAD
+1359 LTDLVD
-1365 ITGALSA
+1365 LTGALSA

-1393 VLASEAG
+1393 VLASETG

-1412 PGSPKNPVGSAG
+1412 PGSSKNPVGSAG
-1424 GFTGAIAGG
+1424 GFAGAIAGG

-1438 NVLNFSYIIG
+1438 NVLNFSYVIG

-1571 RSVYGAEIAGGYT
+1571 RSVYGAEFAGGFT
-1584 GLLEPADTAEA
+1584 GLLEPADTASA
-1595 GSLSLLFGL
+1595 GNLSLLFGL
-1604 VQASN
+1604 VEVNN

-1620 QESTEVTG
+1620 QENTEVTG
-1628 PLRGIDFESWNAW
+1628 PLRGMDFESWNAW
-1641 AKHVGSQGGY
+1641 AEHVGATGGY
-1651 GSQIGAFANKTF
+1651 GPQIGGTANKTF
-1663 ADQKE
+1663 ATQEE
-1668 FEKFVAKDV
+1668 FDKFIASYV
-1677 PYIIYGTNVVAGR
+1677 YGTDVVAGR
-1690 TAHSTEANASR
+1690 AEHSTQVNAVR

-1790 RSTAPDYSHEQGFA
+1790 YSTAASDALHESGFA

-1841 EATGCSVQN
+1841 EATGCNVQN

-1869 AGVADVS
+1869 AGVADVN

-1903 NATVSTVRG
+1903 NATASTVRG

-1926 TADAAASAWGF
+1926 TADPAASAWGF
-1937 TVEGAYGNA
+1937 TVEGVYGNA

-2009 AGGTEGDQSTNLLF
+2009 AGGTEGDQSTNLLL

-2065 MSSKQFTGTAGGFAG
+2065 MSSKQFMGTAGGFAG

-2317 NGEGVIDPA
+2317 NGEGVIDPT

-2444 KHMDGAT
+2444 PHVD
-2451 AAVTKGNAL
+2451 
-2460 ITGGTLDT
+2460 GGTNAVVRNGVGGRETLASAVLD
-2468 GEGTANT
+2468 EGAGTLNT
-2475 GLDRYDVEIFH
+2475 GLDRYDVDFFEL
-2486 IVNCF
+2486 VNCY
-2491 DQDMANSDAS
+2491 DQNVAS
-2501 GDEGKKWTGVKGAQR
+2501 SGAAGDDDTKWVGVKDAIRLGAAG
-2516 TGENGFKEALGVY
+2516 TGFQEPLGVY
-2529 ASPSKAVLMLD
+2529 ASPAKAVLMLD
-2540 TAQTGNG
+2540 TVQAGNG

-2562 ARVDVTIQKVW
+2562 ARVDVTIQKIW

-2579 EGLRPDAIRVQLV
+2579 EGLRPDAIRVKLV
-2592 GSYANDAGEKVVP
+2592 GSYTNDAGEKIVP
-2605 SELIVQDGNGTT
+2605 NDLIVQTGNGATT
-2617 AEKIVNPQQ
+2617 GAIANPQQ

-2657 KVIHYYTYEATEV
+2657 GAIHYYTYEASEV
-2670 QVLVDGA
+2670 QALVDGT

-2688 TYRIDG
+2688 TYRVDG

-2710 ETGGV
+2710 ETGGA
-2715 GTWLTAL
+2715 GTWLAVL

-2728 ACAAYERRRRSMAYA
+2728 ACAAYERRRRSISYTGYA
-2743 GYVPAHL
+2743 PAHF
-2750 ATSRPRL
+2750 APARPRA
-2757 ELTRPRHLR
+2757 EAGLTHPRHLR
-2766 AHGAHGQVARGRS
+2766 ARGALQDRYLPWR
-2779 GRASR
+2779 R

>member
-1 MVWNGLHG
+1 MVWNGLYG
-9 ISLPGGRYLFRSV
+9 IYLPGGRYLFRSV

-50 DLASALSGA
+50 DLVSALSGA

-70 QRMNESMASKTSS
+70 QRMNDSMASNTSS
-83 TESAV
+83 TEPAV
-88 VMPLSTEF
+88 PMPLSAEF
-96 EIGGGRPQPEVGH
+96 ETGGGHPQPEVSR
-109 ADTRELEKPA
+109 ADTRELEEPA

-129 AGGGSLENSAGTESQ
+129 AGGGSLENSAGSESQ
-144 ESTQG
+144 ELTQS
-149 DNAGAVDIADDG
+149 DSAGGVDIADDT
-161 AVSDSMA
+161 AVSDSMT

-204 LGGRDFPG
+204 LGGRDFAG
-212 QSTKVINGVTYIL
+212 QVVKEIGGRKYIL

-237 DKKVISG
+237 GKKAYTAVYQAVHHAFKGWEVDKD
-244 QVWSIEQQWVKDG
+244 KDG
-257 VIGGHW
+257 NPIMLYG
-263 KDTTGTEKLVYAGD
+263 GD
-277 ADLGDADILH
+277 ADLLASQNGKKDYTLGEIDKADGDTLDPVGQCGVNQTTGKIDPNMDI
-287 NGAFDDHDGGI
+287 
-298 IENSRT
+298 
-304 KYYVVGEDGRND
+304 EDSG
-316 DVDSAQTGLKY
+316 VSY
-327 AIDANYLIFRDI
+327 AADANYIIFRDI
-339 DLSASAADPGNT
+339 DLSAGGN
-351 GWEPL
+351 WEPL
-356 MFSSTMLGAKSD
+356 MFSSAMLGAKSD
-368 APGTAGSLW
+368 TPDTAGSLW
-377 DCVKRDGS
+377 KCIKEDGS
-385 GITDVTKVA
+385 GIVDVTAVA
-394 NPVISNVNVVG
+394 NPVISNVTVVQSDAKLDVRKH
-405 TGELS
+405 TG
-410 IAKQSGV
+410 I
-417 GFFGT
+417 GFFGS
-422 ISNEHDDKSIF
+422 ISNKLNDKDPF
-433 AKPTKATVSNIT
+433 AAPTKATVSNIT
-445 LDGVVVDNQY
+445 LEKVSVENHAAEVRVDKSLISELLGFLGGVV
-455 TGVHIDTT
+455 GALLST
-463 LVNELA
+463 LLKVLT
-469 RLLGGLVG
+469 G
-477 GLLDLVLGLLGLDG
+477 GLLDLDG
-491 PGELVEQLLT
+491 LVENLLNV
-501 IRKNDPSSLATGGFA
+501 RAADPSALATGAFA
-516 GRIVGDVEVSGCE
+516 GRVVGDVEVSGCE
-529 VHEVSVS
+529 VREAKVS
-536 SRNAMTGGFVG
+536 SVAQMNGGFVG
-547 HVQGETL
+547 CAQGETRYDIVSDL
-554 YGKVDGLAG
+554 LGSIVDLL
-563 TLVKVLAGLLNIV
+563 TNLLNII
-576 PGVGLGDVITL
+576 PGLGLGDLITL
-587 LLGKGNILD
+587 LLDSNIIKADALIP
-596 VSKLAPRDY
+596 VDY
-605 LNPVISN
+605 LNPVISH
-612 CAVRDF
+612 CSVRNF
-618 AADEAIGS
+618 AEGEVIGS
-626 EGKDYAGGFA
+626 VDNDYAGGFA
-636 GIMTGAVAQGCTVES
+636 GVMVGTIAQECSVES
-651 ANPYTVT
+651 TNPYTVT
-658 AGLFAGGFAGLMRN
+658 ARLYAGGFAGLMRN
-672 DAMKG
+672 DVMKG
-677 ALSELGIQLV
+677 ALSEVGVELV
-687 RDAQPQSAAA
+687 RVAQPQSAAA
-697 GCTVVSRVTV
+697 GCAVRSGVMVA
-707 SAASYAG
+707 AASYAG
-714 GFTGAM
+714 GFAGAM
-720 ANSFAVDSGVNG
+720 ANSYAVDVVVEGAVD
-732 TVSVSAT
+732 VSAT
-739 GHEEEHDGQRS
+739 GHEKEHDGKRS

-756 GFTGMATLGW
+756 GFTGAATVGWATDLGQGE
-766 VTSLGNDKDKEGSLL
+766 SKNSDLL
-781 SGVSGLL
+781 TGV
-788 NGLLGGTSEEKQN
+788 NGLLTGLLTSNPEAAQN
-801 LLSLVGVRESKLLGV
+801 LLSLVGVEESKLLGV
-816 CVEGDISVTS
+816 QMKGDFTVHS
-826 ANDFAGGLVGKG
+826 ANDFAGGMVGRG
-838 DGVVIAASD
+838 DGAVIAASD
-847 EAHMKDIK
+847 DSHVSDIK
-855 LWSENVLTHVPS
+855 LWSQGTVSHVAS
-867 GRGCTVEGLRSV
+867 GMGCSIEGLRSV
-879 KAAKSYAGGI
+879 SADGSYAGGV
-889 AGSLGTAHAGGL
+889 AGGLGTASVGGVL
-901 INNTLGLADFLPFTV
+901 NTTIGLGGYLPFNV
-916 SSVTVTGV
+916 SSTKVSGV
-924 TDGFTVTAGD
+924 ADGFTVTAGES
-934 TCAAAGIGKAT
+934 CAAGGIGKAT
-945 GGKIGRADKAY
+945 GGKVGRADDAY
-956 GKAADAPAT
+956 ASAAAAPET
-965 SVVAISNIK
+965 SVVEIANIK
-974 SVTAKNNAGGFA
+974 SVSAKNNAGGFA
-986 GAVGPGE
+986 GVVGPGD

-1006 ILKIKGL
+1006 ALKLNGL
-1013 LSVGAGLE
+1013 LSVADGLE
-1021 VKMDGVTVSGVP
+1021 VKMGGVAVSGVP
-1033 AGMTVE
+1033 SGMAVE
-1039 ATGSNAGASKTNFA
+1039 AKGNNNADGGTTRFA
-1053 AAGFIASAN
+1053 AAGFVASAN
-1062 SADVT
+1062 SAEVT

-1073 LAHVSA
+1073 LASVTAHLE
-1079 DMKDGAA
+1079 DGVA
-1086 GGFVGISRT
+1086 GGFVGVSRT
-1095 GDLADVSD
+1095 GGLADVAD
-1103 ETSIGGI
+1103 EAAIKGLLSA
-1110 LGSNPLVGVENLVNA
+1110 SNLLNA
-1125 VGYLVPS
+1125 VGYMIPS
-1132 YTNVDVSYINGGAVE
+1132 YTNVDVSYINGGRVS
-1147 ADAAG
+1147 ADMAG

-1162 VENGTDSPWAVYNI
+1162 VENQGSPWAVYNI

-1190 KLTSGALADAGGGVG
+1190 KVTSGALAAADGGVS
-1205 ILGLKGIGIGVDGLA
+1205 ILGGIADLSIGIEEL
-1220 DVLGVYVPSIVRAG
+1220 LGVMGAYVPSIKNAG
-1234 VKSDDSTKEDTS
+1234 VKADASTVEATS
-1246 GAQLPDPDNPGLVVE
+1246 GAATPDAKNPGFVV
-1261 AIRMDTVGTEG
+1261 ASTRMDVLDSQS
-1272 ENKTAAGS
+1272 GS
-1280 AGGFIGYGS
+1280 AGGYIGYGS
-1289 GVQVS
+1289 GVQIS
-1294 YCDVTQLRHTS
+1294 NCDVTQLRHTG
-1305 VTEPKKLEG
+1305 VVEPAELEG
-1314 ADGASYFDEAKSSYA
+1314 ADGSSYFNGKSAYA
-1329 VKAPHYAGGFM
+1329 VKAPRYAGGFM
-1340 GMMDIGSAA
+1340 GKMDVGSAA
-1349 SVGKSLTASV
+1349 SVGKGLNVLGKAIK
-1359 LTDLAD
+1359 LTDIA
-1365 ITGALSA
+1365 GA
-1372 LSVVVSTV
+1372 LSVVVSTI
-1380 EHSHVSGGVGGFA
+1380 EHSDVNGGTGGFA
-1393 VLASEAG
+1393 VLATETTLPQGDLGDGSADPGSEA
-1400 LENTQVGSGVAT
+1400 
-1412 PGSPKNPVGSAG
+1412 NPVGSAG
-1424 GFTGAIAGG
+1424 GFVGEVKGG

-1438 NVLNFSYIIG
+1438 NSYNFSYVIG
-1448 QVEAGGYAGGMAP
+1448 QVKAGGYAGGIAP
-1461 GSVASVFDSKE
+1461 GDVASVLADNTSILKGLVS
-1472 TLTGSVINGLIGTGG
+1472 TNGT
-1487 ALASLLQDFVPTVR
+1487 LASLVQDFVPTIR
-1501 NSKTTCV
+1501 NSETTSI

-1513 VRAQAASDKFVQR
+1513 VRAQASSDKLALR
-1526 GMAGGYVGHN
+1526 GIAGGYVGHN

-1541 WGMNN
+1541 WGKNN
-1546 APWKEENDTSNHY
+1546 ASWKKENDTSNHY
-1559 NGTMRKAVAERI
+1559 EGAQRVAAAERI
-1571 RSVYGAEIAGGYT
+1571 RSVYGAEFAGGFT
-1584 GLLEPADTAEA
+1584 GLLEPADTASA
-1595 GSLSLLFGL
+1595 GNLNLLFGL
-1604 VQASN
+1604 VEVNN

-1620 QESTEVTG
+1620 QENTEVTG
-1628 PLRGIDFESWNAW
+1628 PLRGMSFETWNAW
-1641 AKHVGSQGGY
+1641 AEHVGSQGGY
-1651 GSQIGAFANKTF
+1651 GPQIGDAANSVFAS
-1663 ADQKE
+1663 QEE
-1668 FEKFVAKDV
+1668 FDNFIAT
-1677 PYIIYGTNVVAGR
+1677 YIYGTNVVAGR
-1690 TAHSTEANASR
+1690 AAHSTEANASR

-1709 GLMHGGVITH
+1709 GLMHGGVVTH
-1719 GQATDTKLVSALRAA
+1719 GQATDIKTVSALRAA

-1756 LINLNLGKL
+1756 LISLNLDSL

-1790 RSTAPDYSHEQGFA
+1790 TATGTDTALEQGFA

-1813 AQIWGDATFADA
+1813 AQIWGNATFADA
-1825 NKDGDRWTVG
+1825 NKDGDRWTTG
-1835 ATHAGA
+1835 ATHEGA
-1841 EATGCSVQN
+1841 VATGCNVEN

-1855 GANCVGGYAGVITA
+1855 GANCIGGYAGIITA
-1869 AGVADVS
+1869 AGVADVN
-1876 TNDVSSGLL
+1876 TNGASSGLL
-1885 QKLLKKLIDTPQ
+1885 QKLLDTLIGTPS
-1897 SVASVL
+1897 SVASIL

-1912 ASVSAVGEGNAAAD
+1912 ASVSAVDEATD
-1926 TADAAASAWGF
+1926 QAASAWGF
-1937 TVEGAYGNA
+1937 TIEGAYGNA
-1946 DARKYARAVGGFAGL
+1946 DARKYARAAGGFAGS

-1967 GTKDGGKTGL
+1967 GSKDGGKTRL

-2009 AGGTEGDQSTNLLF
+2009 AGGTEGDQSTNLLL

-2080 SLVNGSAKDCAVTDL
+2080 SVVNGSVKDCAVTDL

-2119 DNAQVNHLLGATA
+2119 DNVGVNKLLGATA
-2132 GVLDVWGS
+2132 GVLDVWGA
-2140 HVDRSTVAGIADGY
+2140 HVERSTVMGVADGY
-2154 TVTSSHQGA
+2154 TVTSTHQGV
-2163 DYGLGTNTAKGRE
+2163 DYGLGTDAASGRE
-2176 VAGGFVGYA
+2176 VAGGFVGYT

-2198 KLVSSGEI
+2198 KLVNSGEI

-2213 AQRAHLVETEV
+2213 ALRAHLVEAEV
-2224 NSWLLDLVL
+2224 SSPLLDLVL
-2233 FVVNAL
+2233 LIVNAL
-2239 LKVLYV
+2239 LKVLYI
-2245 PGLENLGVISLG
+2245 PGLENLGLINLG
-2257 KWFGIDKIFD
+2257 DWFGIGKIFD

-2292 KSPENKQETDV
+2292 ASAENQQETDV
-2303 AIVTIGDS
+2303 AIITIGDS

-2317 NGEGVIDPA
+2317 SEKGIIDA
-2326 NAKSNLTIELIKGNR
+2326 ENAKSNLTVELIKGNR

-2348 VTGVASGYDVFGGGA
+2348 VTGVVSGYDVFGGGA

-2369 VADRATGYAGG
+2369 VADRAAGYAGG

-2418 VWDFNSMEDIVGPDD
+2418 AWDFNSMEDIVGPDD

-2475 GLDRYDVEIFH
+2475 GLDRYDFEFFH

-2592 GSYANDAGEKVVP
+2592 GSYTNDAGEKVVP

-2617 AEKIVNPQQ
+2617 TEKIGNPQQ

>member
-1 MVWNGLHG
+1 M
-9 ISLPGGRYLFRSV
+9 R
-22 LIGILVASFTLGSFP
+22 
-37 AGVGAYQLSQLRQ
+37 
-50 DLASALSGA
+50 ASADGGKDQA
-59 ALAQADMDAEL
+59 APANAEQAG
-70 QRMNESMASKTSS
+70 S
-83 TESAV
+83 TEPAAR
-88 VMPLSTEF
+88 EN
-96 EIGGGRPQPEVGH
+96 
-109 ADTRELEKPA
+109 AD
-119 VTESEPKDQE
+119 
-129 AGGGSLENSAGTESQ
+129 
-144 ESTQG
+144 
-149 DNAGAVDIADDG
+149 AGAI
-161 AVSDSMA
+161 S
-168 SAEQDASAIEGAEVL
+168 SAEQDAATIDGAEVL
-183 QQGDGEK
+183 QQGDGQTT
-190 SGNVLLADRAAVDA
+190 GNVLVADRAAVDA
-204 LGGRDFPG
+204 LGGRDFVG
-212 QSTKVINGVTYIL
+212 QAVKEINGTKYIL

-244 QVWSIEQQWVKDG
+244 QVWSIEQEKDG
-257 VIGGHW
+257 ILDAWHDVA
-263 KDTTGTEKLVYAGD
+263 GTKPALFYEGD
-277 ADLGDADILH
+277 ADLAKSSILH
-287 NGAFDDHDGGI
+287 DGKIEDHESTGHHKRLKYFTYNADG
-298 IENSRT
+298 T
-304 KYYVVGEDGRND
+304 RND
-316 DVDSAQTGLKY
+316 DVGVLSTGLTY
-327 AIDANYLIFRDI
+327 SIDANYLIFRDI
-339 DLSASAADPGNT
+339 DLAGAAWT
-351 GWEPL
+351 PL

-368 APGTAGSLW
+368 TPDTPSSLW
-377 DCVKRDGS
+377 DCIKQDGS

-422 ISNEHDDKSIF
+422 ISNEHDDKDIF
-433 AKPTKATVSNIT
+433 ANPTKATVSNIT
-445 LDGVVVDNQY
+445 LDGLVVDNQY

-463 LVNELA
+463 LVNELVG
-469 RLLGGLVG
+469 LLGGLIDGV
-477 GLLDLVLGLLGLDG
+477 LDIILGLLGIKTDDLIK
-491 PGELVEQLLT
+491 ELLT
-501 IRKNDPSSLATGGFA
+501 IRKNDPSSLATGGFV

-529 VHEVSVS
+529 VHKVSVS
-536 SRNAMTGGFVG
+536 SRNAMTGGFAG
-547 HVQGETL
+547 YVQGETL
-554 YGKVDGLAG
+554 YGPVDGLAG
-563 TLVKVLAGLLNIV
+563 TLVEVLAGLLNIV

-596 VSKLAPRDY
+596 VSKLVPRDY
-605 LNPVISN
+605 LNPVISD
-612 CAVRDF
+612 CAVREF
-618 AADEAIGS
+618 VASESIGS
-626 EGKDYAGGFA
+626 AGKDYAGGFA
-636 GIMTGAVAQGCTVES
+636 GIMTGAVTKSCTVES

-658 AGLFAGGFAGLMRN
+658 ADLFAGGFAGLMRN
-672 DAMKG
+672 DVMKG
-677 ALSELGIQLV
+677 ALSELGVQLV

-697 GCTVVSRVTV
+697 GCTIVSGVTV

-732 TVSVSAT
+732 AVSVSAT

-766 VTSLGNDKDKEGSLL
+766 VTSLGNDKDKDGSLL
-781 SGVSGLL
+781 SGASKLL
-788 NGLLGGTSEEKQN
+788 NDLLGGTSEEKQN

-816 CVEGDISVTS
+816 RVEGDITVTS
-826 ANDFAGGLVGKG
+826 ANDFVGGLVGKG

-855 LWSENVLTHVPS
+855 LWSENVLTHTPS
-867 GRGCTVEGLRSV
+867 GRGCAVEGLRSV
-879 KAAKSYAGGI
+879 KAAESYAGGI

-901 INNTLGLADFLPFTV
+901 INNTLGLADFLPFNV
-916 SSVTVTGV
+916 SSVTVTGIA
-924 TDGFTVTAGD
+924 DGFTVTAGD

-945 GGKIGRADKAY
+945 GGKIGRADAAY
-956 GKAADAPAT
+956 GEASAAPAT

-974 SVTAKNNAGGFA
+974 SVAAKNNAAGFA

-1006 ILKIKGL
+1006 LLQANGL
-1013 LSVGAGLE
+1013 LGVGAGLE

-1033 AGMTVE
+1033 AGMIVE

-1062 SADVT
+1062 SAEVT

-1190 KLTSGALADAGGGVG
+1190 KVTSGALADAGGGVG

-1359 LTDLAD
+1359 LTNLVDL
-1365 ITGALSA
+1365 TGALSA

-1393 VLASEAG
+1393 VLASETG

-1412 PGSPKNPVGSAG
+1412 PGSAENPVGSAG
-1424 GFTGAIAGG
+1424 GFAGAIAGG

-1438 NVLNFSYIIG
+1438 NVLNFSYVIG

-1472 TLTGSVINGLIGTGG
+1472 TLTGSVIGGLIGTSG

-1513 VRAQAASDKFVQR
+1513 VRAQAASDEFVQR

-1559 NGTMRKAVAERI
+1559 TGTVEAGTKRRAVAERI

-1604 VQASN
+1604 VKAEN
-1609 LLGALEVTYPT
+1609 LLGALEASYPT
-1620 QESTEVTG
+1620 QENSEVTG
-1628 PLRGIDFESWNAW
+1628 PLRGISLDSWNDWVA
-1641 AKHVGSQGGY
+1641 HVGSQGGY
-1651 GSQIGAFANKTF
+1651 GAEFAGKTF
-1663 ADQKE
+1663 TTQEALDA
-1668 FEKFVAKDV
+1668 FIAGYVF
-1677 PYIIYGTNVVAGR
+1677 GTNVVAGR
-1690 TAHSTEANASR
+1690 TRASSEPNETR

-1709 GLMHGGVITH
+1709 GLMHGGAITH

-1744 DAASLGS
+1744 DAVRLGGTEI
-1751 VDLLN
+1751 LGL
-1756 LINLNLGKL
+1756 NLNLGNL
-1765 VSALDVLVPV
+1765 LSALDVLVPV

-1790 RSTAPDYSHEQGFA
+1790 RATGTDTSLEQGYA

-1825 NKDGDRWTVG
+1825 NKDGDRWTAG
-1835 ATHAGA
+1835 ATH
-1841 EATGCSVQN
+1841 ERATASGCNVQN

-1855 GANCVGGYAGVITA
+1855 GANCIGGFAGIITA
-1869 AGVADVS
+1869 AGVADVN
-1876 TNDVSSGLL
+1876 TNNASSGLL
-1885 QKLLKKLIDTPQ
+1885 QKLLDKIISTPQ

-1903 NATVSTVRG
+1903 SATVSTVRG
-1912 ASVSAVGEGNAAAD
+1912 ASVSAVDEGVAAAAGAAED
-1926 TADAAASAWGF
+1926 PAVAAASAWGF
-1937 TVEGAYGNA
+1937 TVEGAYG
-1946 DARKYARAVGGFAGL
+1946 DASARQYARAAGGFVGL
-1961 AKAVVV
+1961 ARAVVL
-1967 GTKDGGKTGL
+1967 GTRDGGKTAY
-1977 DTVAVNG
+1977 DTVSVRG

-2003 TGVASV
+2003 TGVARV
-2009 AGGTEGDQSTNLLF
+2009 GGGTEGDQSTDLLL
-2023 KLIKAGNIAAVDAF
+2023 KLIQAGNISAVDAF

-2043 ANVDGVADGFQVRA
+2043 ASVDGVADGFQVRA

-2065 MSSKQFTGTAGGFAG
+2065 LNAKRFTGTAGGFAG
-2080 SLVNGSAKDCAVTDL
+2080 SVVNGSVKDCAVTDL

-2113 AGTVDV
+2113 AGTIDAN
-2119 DNAQVNHLLGATA
+2119 NAGVNGILGATA
-2132 GVLDVWGS
+2132 GALDVWGA
-2140 HVDRSTVAGIADGY
+2140 HVERSSVVGVSGGY
-2154 TVTSSHQGA
+2154 TVSSTHHGA
-2163 DYGLGTNTAKGRE
+2163 DYGAATDGATGRE

-2185 DLARVNDC
+2185 DLARVLDC

-2198 KLVSSGEI
+2198 KLVTSGEI

-2213 AQRAHLVETEV
+2213 ARRASLV
-2224 NSWLLDLVL
+2224 DLEATSPLVDFVL
-2233 FVVNAL
+2233 KVVNL
-2239 LKVLYV
+2239 ILNILYV
-2245 PGLENLGVISLG
+2245 GNLQDLGVINLG
-2257 KWFGIDKIFD
+2257 EWFGAGKIFD
-2267 LKVLADGDAV
+2267 IKLLAEGNTV
-2277 YVNLFGLKIGVSLSK
+2277 YVNLFGLKIGVALSK
-2292 KSPENKQETDV
+2292 KSNENQQQTDV
-2303 AIVTIGDS
+2303 AIITIGDS
-2311 TIKLPC
+2311 VVKLPC
-2317 NGEGVIDPA
+2317 TKGTGVDIDGDR
-2326 NAKSNLTIELIKGNR
+2326 SELTVQLIKANR
-2341 ARVEGCS
+2341 ARVEDCT
-2348 VTGVASGYDVFGGGA
+2348 VTGIAGGYDVFGGSA
-2363 SQNADG
+2363 SQEADG
-2369 VADRATGYAGG
+2369 TADLATGYAGG
-2380 FSGLNDEGVLYHNDM
+2380 FSGLNDEGVLYDNNM

-2409 PFANTKLKS
+2409 PFANTELKS
-2418 VWDFNSMEDIVGPDD
+2418 VWDFNSMKDIVGPDKD
-2433 ANNYNVYRVYR
+2433 VHYNTYRVYR
-2444 KHMDGAT
+2444 EHVDGAT
-2451 AAVTKGNAL
+2451 NAMTAGNAS
-2460 ITGGTLDT
+2460 IASGVADT
-2468 GEGTANT
+2468 GPGTANT
-2475 GLDRYDVEIFH
+2475 GLDRYDVEFFH
-2486 IVNCF
+2486 RVNCF
-2491 DQDMANSDAS
+2491 DQDIANSDAA
-2501 GDEGKKWTGVKGAQR
+2501 GDDKTKWIGMKGARR
-2516 TGENGFKEALGVY
+2516 TGDGFEEPLGVY
-2529 ASPSKAVLMLD
+2529 ESTSKAVLMLD
-2540 TAQTGNG
+2540 TAQTSNDGV
-2547 GALTPEPD
+2547 LTPEPD
-2555 EGQDPCE
+2555 EGQDPC
-2562 ARVDVTIQKVW
+2562 ASQVDITIQKVW
-2573 NDAGDK
+2573 NDDGNK
-2579 EGLRPDAIRVQLV
+2579 EGKRPKSIFVKLEAFYYDGKDNQVTPDTI
-2592 GSYANDAGEKVVP
+2592 VVV
-2605 SELIVQDGNGTT
+2605 SADGGQ
-2617 AEKIVNPQQ
+2617 AAVKNPQTIE
-2626 VDLTEADNASGWTET
+2626 LSAADASGWTDT
-2641 WRRVVAGLPVA
+2641 WRKVVSGLPAAFTDKYGQLRYYSYRVTEVSA
-2652 FADEN
+2652 TFADG
-2657 KVIHYYTYEATEV
+2657 TS
-2670 QVLVDGA
+2670 
-2677 WKSLE
+2677 KSLA

-2688 TYRIDG
+2688 TYGAETVDHAI
-2694 TDRVIE
+2694 T
-2700 ITNTHLPMLP
+2700 ITNTDLPVLP
-2710 ETGGV
+2710 ETGGK
-2715 GTWLTAL
+2715 GIWLAVA

-2728 ACAAYERRRRSMAYA
+2728 AWGAYERRRRSAACADYA
-2743 GYVPAHL
+2743 PAHAAGRAAEL
-2750 ATSRPRL
+2750 GAIRPHK
-2757 ELTRPRHLR
+2757 PRH
-2766 AHGAHGQVARGRS
+2766 ARRRVS
-2779 GRASR
+2779 TRRR

>member
-1 MVWNGLHG
+1 M
-9 ISLPGGRYLFRSV
+9 FRSV

-83 TESAV
+83 TEPAV

-96 EIGGGRPQPEVGH
+96 ETGGGRSQPEVGH
-109 ADTRELEKPA
+109 ADTRELEETAIAK
-119 VTESEPKDQE
+119 SEPKDQE
-129 AGGGSLENSAGTESQ
+129 VDGGSLENSAGTESQ
-144 ESTQG
+144 EPTQG
-149 DNAGAVDIADDG
+149 DSADGVDIADDA
-161 AVSDSMA
+161 AVPDSMT
-168 SAEQDASAIEGAEVL
+168 SAERDASAIEGAEVL

-204 LGGRDFPG
+204 LGGRDYEG
-212 QSTKVINGVTYIL
+212 QTVKDINGTKYIL

-237 DKKVISG
+237 NKHVVDK
-244 QVWSIEQQWVKDG
+244 VWKKHLGKDP
-257 VIGGHW
+257 
-263 KDTTGTEKLVYAGD
+263 TLVYGGD
-277 ADLGDADILH
+277 ADLAQGERLKNEDYGGLLDSHCGSDVHGNPDGKSDA
-287 NGAFDDHDGGI
+287 G
-298 IENSRT
+298 
-304 KYYVVGEDGRND
+304 
-316 DVDSAQTGLKY
+316 TGLKY
-327 AIDANYLIFRDI
+327 SSDANYIIFRDI
-339 DLSASAADPGNT
+339 DLTESAWT
-351 GWEPL
+351 PL
-356 MFSSTMLGAKSD
+356 MFSGTMLGAKG
-368 APGTAGSLW
+368 GTPDTPGSLW
-377 DCVKRDGS
+377 GCIGA
-385 GITDVTKVA
+385 DVTTVA
-394 NPVISNVNVVG
+394 NPVISNVKVEQSG
-405 TGELS
+405 RLS
-410 IAKQSGV
+410 VAKQQGV

-422 ISNEHDDKSIF
+422 ISSNHDENDVF
-433 AKPTKATVSNIT
+433 ADPHPAKVSNIT
-445 LDGVVVDNQY
+445 FNGVKVSNGFTEMYVDQ
-455 TGVHIDTT
+455 T
-463 LVNELA
+463 LISGLVG
-469 RLLGGLVG
+469 LLGGL
-477 GLLDLVLGLLGLDG
+477 LGILGSILLGPILALLGVGDI
-491 PGELVEQLLT
+491 GELLTNLLT
-501 IRKNDPSSLATGGFA
+501 IRAADPTSLATGAFA

-529 VHEVSVS
+529 VINASVS
-536 SRNAMTGGFVG
+536 SINDYTGGFVG
-547 HVQGETL
+547 QVQGETL
-554 YGKVDGLAG
+554 YTLLSGAVDGL
-563 TLVKVLAGLLNIV
+563 VKLLAGVLNVV
-576 PGVGLGDVITL
+576 PGVGLGDLITL
-587 LLGKGNILD
+587 LLGDGENGILQAGQ
-596 VSKLAPRDY
+596 LMPRGY
-605 LNPVISN
+605 VNPLIADCSV
-612 CAVRDF
+612 DGF
-618 AADEAIGS
+618 AADTTIGS
-626 EGKDYAGGFA
+626 SSKDYAGGFA
-636 GIMTGAVAQGCTVES
+636 GLMVGAVARDCAVTS
-651 ANPYTVT
+651 NNAYTVT
-658 AGLFAGGFAGLMRN
+658 ARLYAGGFAGLMRN
-672 DAMKG
+672 DVLKGTLSSTGIELIRPKNARAQAVVRGCKVAAPELKITAESCAGGFAGAMANSHAIDASVG
-677 ALSELGIQLV
+677 AVL
-687 RDAQPQSAAA
+687 D
-697 GCTVVSRVTV
+697 V
-707 SAASYAG
+707 SASGHKEILEGGGESFEAYAG
-714 GFTGAM
+714 GFTG
-720 ANSFAVDSGVNG
+720 
-732 TVSVSAT
+732 T
-739 GHEEEHDGQRS
+739 
-750 IKALAG
+750 
-756 GFTGMATLGW
+756 ATLGW
-766 VTSLGNDKDKEGSLL
+766 VTDLGDASGNKKTDLISVANELL
-781 SGVSGLL
+781 VGV
-788 NGLLGGTSEEKQN
+788 LGGEDAGKKEL
-801 LLSLVGVRESKLLGV
+801 LLSLAGVKESQLLGV
-816 CVEGDISVTS
+816 HVSGDISVSS
-826 ANDFAGGLVGKG
+826 ASDYAGGITGCG
-838 DGVVIAASD
+838 NGTVIAAAD
-847 EAHMKDIK
+847 AEHLAGI
-855 LWSENVLTHVPS
+855 VLNDKVTSGYGPS
-867 GRGCTVEGLRSV
+867 GRGCAVEGLRSV
-879 KAAKSYAGGI
+879 KAAESYAGGI

-901 INNTLGLADFLPFTV
+901 INNTLGLADFLPFSV

-924 TDGFTVTAGD
+924 ADGFTVTAGD

-1062 SADVT
+1062 SAEVT

-1190 KLTSGALADAGGGVG
+1190 KVTSGALADAGGGVG

-1294 YCDVTQLRHTS
+1294 YCDVTQLRHAS

-1365 ITGALSA
+1365 ITGVLSA

-1393 VLASEAG
+1393 VLASETG

-1412 PGSPKNPVGSAG
+1412 PGSSKNPVGSAG
-1424 GFTGAIAGG
+1424 GFAGAIAGG

-1438 NVLNFSYIIG
+1438 NVLNFSYVIG

-1472 TLTGSVINGLIGTGG
+1472 TLTGSVIGGLIGTSG

-1513 VRAQAASDKFVQR
+1513 VRAQAASDEFVQR

-1559 NGTMRKAVAERI
+1559 TGTVEAGTKRRAVAERI

-1584 GLLEPADTAEA
+1584 GLLEPADTAKA

-1604 VQASN
+1604 VKADN
-1609 LLGALEVTYPT
+1609 LLGALEVSYPT
-1620 QESTEVTG
+1620 QENSEVTG
-1628 PLRGIDFESWNAW
+1628 PLRGIGLDTWNAW
-1641 AKHVGSQGGY
+1641 VQHVGAQGGY
-1651 GSQIGAFANKTF
+1651 GAEFAGKTF
-1663 ADQKE
+1663 ATQEELDA
-1668 FEKFVAKDV
+1668 FIAGYTF
-1677 PYIIYGTNVVAGR
+1677 GTNVVAGR
-1690 TAHSTEANASR
+1690 TQASSKPNETR

-1709 GLMHGGVITH
+1709 GLMHGGAVTH

-1744 DAASLGS
+1744 DVVSLGGIEI
-1751 VDLLN
+1751 LGL
-1756 LINLNLGKL
+1756 NLNLGNL
-1765 VSALDVLVPV
+1765 LSALDVLVPA

-1790 RSTAPDYSHEQGFA
+1790 RATGTDASLEQGYA

-1825 NKDGDRWTVG
+1825 NKDGDRWTAG
-1835 ATHAGA
+1835 ATHEGSTAS
-1841 EATGCSVQN
+1841 GCNVQN
-1850 LRKVS
+1850 LRKVA
-1855 GANCVGGYAGVITA
+1855 GANCIGGFAGIITA
-1869 AGVADVS
+1869 AGVADVN
-1876 TNDVSSGLL
+1876 TNNTSSGLL
-1885 QKLLKKLIDTPQ
+1885 QKLLDKIISKPQ

-1903 NATVSTVRG
+1903 SATVSTVRG
-1912 ASVSAVGEGNAAAD
+1912 ASVSAVDEGAATAAAG
-1926 TADAAASAWGF
+1926 TADGSAVAATSAWGF
-1937 TVEGAYGNA
+1937 TVEGAYG
-1946 DARKYARAVGGFAGL
+1946 DAGARQYARAAGGFVGL
-1961 AKAVVV
+1961 AKAVVL
-1967 GTKDGGKTGL
+1967 GTQDGGKTAY
-1977 DTVAVNG
+1977 DTVSVRG

-2003 TGVASV
+2003 TGVASI
-2009 AGGTEGDQSTNLLF
+2009 AGGTDGDQSTKLLL
-2023 KLIKAGNIAAVDAF
+2023 KLIKAGNISAVEAF

-2043 ANVDGVADGFQVRA
+2043 ASVDGVADGFQVRA

-2065 MSSKQFTGTAGGFAG
+2065 LNAKQFTGTAGGFAG
-2080 SLVNGSAKDCAVTDL
+2080 SVVNGSVKNCAVTDL

-2113 AGTVDV
+2113 AGTVDA
-2119 DNAQVNHLLGATA
+2119 DSAKVNGILGATA
-2132 GVLDVWGS
+2132 GVLDVWGA
-2140 HVDRSTVAGIADGY
+2140 HVERSSVVGVSGGY
-2154 TVTSSHQGA
+2154 TVSSTHYGA
-2163 DYGLGTNTAKGRE
+2163 DYGAATDGAKGRE

-2185 DLARVNDC
+2185 DLARVLDC

-2198 KLVSSGEI
+2198 KLVTSGEI

-2213 AQRAHLVETEV
+2213 ARRASLVDLEAT
-2224 NSWLLDLVL
+2224 SPLLDFVL
-2233 FVVNAL
+2233 KVVNL
-2239 LKVLYV
+2239 ILNILYV
-2245 PGLENLGVISLG
+2245 GNLQDLGVINLG
-2257 KWFGIDKIFD
+2257 EWFGAGKIFD
-2267 LKVLADGDAV
+2267 IKLLADGSTA
-2277 YVNLFGLKIGVSLSK
+2277 YVNLFGLKIGVALSK
-2292 KSPENKQETDV
+2292 KSDENQQQTDV
-2303 AIVTIGDS
+2303 AIITIGDS
-2311 TIKLPC
+2311 VVKLPC
-2317 NGEGVIDPA
+2317 TKGTGVDINGDRSE
-2326 NAKSNLTIELIKGNR
+2326 LTAQLIKANR
-2341 ARVEGCS
+2341 ARVEDCS
-2348 VTGVASGYDVFGGGA
+2348 VTGVTGGYDVFGGSA
-2363 SQNADG
+2363 SQEADG
-2369 VADRATGYAGG
+2369 TVDLATGYAGG

-2418 VWDFNSMEDIVGPDD
+2418 AWDFNSMEDIVGPDD

-2444 KHMDGAT
+2444 KHVDGAT
-2451 AAVTKGNAL
+2451 ATVTKGNAL
-2460 ITGGTLDT
+2460 ITRGTLDT

-2475 GLDRYDVEIFH
+2475 GLDRYDVQFFH
-2486 IVNCF
+2486 TVNCF
-2491 DQDMANSDAS
+2491 DQDIANSDAA
-2501 GDEGKKWTGVKGAQR
+2501 GDVTTKWIGMKGAQR
-2516 TGENGFKEALGVY
+2516 TGESGFTEDLGVY
-2529 ASPSKAVLMLD
+2529 ESASKAVLMLD
-2540 TAQTGNG
+2540 TAQAGNDG
-2547 GALTPEPD
+2547 VLTPEPD
-2555 EGQDPCE
+2555 EGQDPC
-2562 ARVDVTIQKVW
+2562 AAQVDITIQKVW

-2579 EGLRPDAIRVQLV
+2579 EGKRPQSIAVKLEAFYVDGKGNQVTPNKIVVSADGVKTEVKNPQIIELSAADASDWTDTWR
-2592 GSYANDAGEKVVP
+2592 KVV
-2605 SELIVQDGNGTT
+2605 S
-2617 AEKIVNPQQ
+2617 
-2626 VDLTEADNASGWTET
+2626 
-2641 WRRVVAGLPVA
+2641 GLPVA
-2652 FADEN
+2652 FTDEHGQL
-2657 KVIHYYTYEATEV
+2657 HYYSYRVTEV
-2670 QVLVDGA
+2670 SAIADGTS
-2677 WKSLE
+2677 KSLA

-2688 TYRIDG
+2688 TYG
-2694 TDRVIE
+2694 TETVDHAIT
-2700 ITNTHLPMLP
+2700 ITNTDLPVLP
-2710 ETGGV
+2710 ETGGK
-2715 GTWLTAL
+2715 GIWLAVA

-2728 ACAAYERRRRSMAYA
+2728 AWGAYERRRRSAACA
-2743 GYVPAHL
+2743 GYAPAH
-2750 ATSRPRL
+2750 A
-2757 ELTRPRHLR
+2757 
-2766 AHGAHGQVARGRS
+2766 A
-2779 GRASR
+2779 GRASRFRVARPHKPRHARKRVSTRRR

>member
-1 MVWNGLHG
+1 
-9 ISLPGGRYLFRSV
+9 
-22 LIGILVASFTLGSFP
+22 
-37 AGVGAYQLSQLRQ
+37 
-50 DLASALSGA
+50 
-59 ALAQADMDAEL
+59 
-70 QRMNESMASKTSS
+70 
-83 TESAV
+83 
-88 VMPLSTEF
+88 
-96 EIGGGRPQPEVGH
+96 
-109 ADTRELEKPA
+109 
-119 VTESEPKDQE
+119 
-129 AGGGSLENSAGTESQ
+129 
-144 ESTQG
+144 
-149 DNAGAVDIADDG
+149 
-161 AVSDSMA
+161 MA

-183 QQGDGEK
+183 RQGDGEK

-204 LGGRDFPG
+204 LGGRDYEG
-212 QSTKVINGVTYIL
+212 QTVKDINGTKYIL

-237 DKKVISG
+237 NKHVVDK
-244 QVWSIEQQWVKDG
+244 VWKKHLGKDP
-257 VIGGHW
+257 
-263 KDTTGTEKLVYAGD
+263 TLVYGGD
-277 ADLGDADILH
+277 ADLAQGERLKNEDYGGLLDSHCGSDVHGNPDGKSDA
-287 NGAFDDHDGGI
+287 G
-298 IENSRT
+298 
-304 KYYVVGEDGRND
+304 
-316 DVDSAQTGLKY
+316 TGLKY
-327 AIDANYLIFRDI
+327 SSDANYIIFRDI
-339 DLSASAADPGNT
+339 DLAESAWT
-351 GWEPL
+351 PL
-356 MFSSTMLGAKSD
+356 MFSGTMLGAKG
-368 APGTAGSLW
+368 GTPDTPGSLW
-377 DCVKRDGS
+377 GCIGA
-385 GITDVTKVA
+385 DVTTVA
-394 NPVISNVNVVG
+394 NPVISNVKVEQSG
-405 TGELS
+405 RLS
-410 IAKQSGV
+410 VAKQQGV

-422 ISNEHDDKSIF
+422 ISSNHDENDVF
-433 AKPTKATVSNIT
+433 ADPHPAKVSNIT
-445 LDGVVVDNQY
+445 FNGVKVSNGFTEMYVDQ
-455 TGVHIDTT
+455 T
-463 LVNELA
+463 LISGLVG
-469 RLLGGLVG
+469 LLGGL
-477 GLLDLVLGLLGLDG
+477 LGILGSILLGPILALLGVGDI
-491 PGELVEQLLT
+491 GELLTNLLT
-501 IRKNDPSSLATGGFA
+501 IRAADPTSLATGAFA

-529 VHEVSVS
+529 VINASVS
-536 SRNAMTGGFVG
+536 SINDYTGGFVG
-547 HVQGETL
+547 KVQGETL
-554 YGKVDGLAG
+554 YTLLSGAVDGL
-563 TLVKVLAGLLNIV
+563 VKLLAGVLNVV
-576 PGVGLGDVITL
+576 PGVGLGDLITL
-587 LLGKGNILD
+587 LLGDGENGILQAGQ
-596 VSKLAPRDY
+596 LMPRGY
-605 LNPVISN
+605 VNPLIADCSV
-612 CAVRDF
+612 DGF
-618 AADEAIGS
+618 AADTTIGS
-626 EGKDYAGGFA
+626 SSKDYAGGFA
-636 GIMTGAVAQGCTVES
+636 GLMVGAVARDCAVTS
-651 ANPYTVT
+651 NNAYTVT
-658 AGLFAGGFAGLMRN
+658 ARLYAGGFAGLMRN
-672 DAMKG
+672 DVLKGTLSSAGIELIRPKNARAQAVVRGCKVAAPELKITAESCAGGFAGAMANSHAIDASVG
-677 ALSELGIQLV
+677 AVL
-687 RDAQPQSAAA
+687 D
-697 GCTVVSRVTV
+697 V
-707 SAASYAG
+707 SASGHKEILEGGGESFEAYAG
-714 GFTGAM
+714 GFTG
-720 ANSFAVDSGVNG
+720 
-732 TVSVSAT
+732 T
-739 GHEEEHDGQRS
+739 
-750 IKALAG
+750 
-756 GFTGMATLGW
+756 ATLGW
-766 VTSLGNDKDKEGSLL
+766 VTDLGDASGNKKTDLISVANELL
-781 SGVSGLL
+781 VGV
-788 NGLLGGTSEEKQN
+788 LGGEDAGEKEL
-801 LLSLVGVRESKLLGV
+801 LLSLAGVKESQLLGV
-816 CVEGDISVTS
+816 HVSGDISVSS
-826 ANDFAGGLVGKG
+826 ASDYAGGITGCG
-838 DGVVIAASD
+838 NGTVIAAAD
-847 EAHMKDIK
+847 AEHLAGI
-855 LWSENVLTHVPS
+855 VLNDKVTSGYVPS

-901 INNTLGLADFLPFTV
+901 INGTLGLADFLPFNV

-924 TDGFTVTAGD
+924 ADGFTVSAGD
-934 TCAAAGIGKAT
+934 ACAAAGIGKAT
-945 GGKIGRADKAY
+945 GGKIGRADAAY

-965 SVVAISNIK
+965 SVINISNIK
-974 SVTAKNNAGGFA
+974 SVTAKNNAAGFA

-1006 ILKIKGL
+1006 LLKIKGL

-1033 AGMTVE
+1033 AGMTVG
-1039 ATGSNAGASKTNFA
+1039 ATGSNAGASKTSFA

-1062 SADVT
+1062 SAEVT

-1190 KLTSGALADAGGGVG
+1190 KVTSGALADAGGGVG

-1234 VKSDDSTKEDTS
+1234 VKSDDGTKEDTS
-1246 GAQLPDPDNPGLVVE
+1246 GAQLPDTNNPGLVVE
-1261 AIRMDTVGTEG
+1261 AIRMDTVGAEG

-1294 YCDVTQLRHTS
+1294 YCDVTQLRHAS

-1365 ITGALSA
+1365 ITGVLSA

-1393 VLASEAG
+1393 VLASETG

-1412 PGSPKNPVGSAG
+1412 PGSAENPVGSAG
-1424 GFTGAIAGG
+1424 GFAGAIAGG

-1438 NVLNFSYIIG
+1438 NVLNFSYVIG

-1472 TLTGSVINGLIGTGG
+1472 TLTGSVIGGLIGTSG

-1513 VRAQAASDKFVQR
+1513 VRAQAASDEFVQR

-1559 NGTMRKAVAERI
+1559 TGTVEAGTKRRAVAERI

-1841 EATGCSVQN
+1841 EATGCNVQN

-1869 AGVADVS
+1869 AGVADVN

-1926 TADAAASAWGF
+1926 TADPAASAWGF
-1937 TVEGAYGNA
+1937 TVEGVYGNE

-2009 AGGTEGDQSTNLLF
+2009 AGGTEGDQSTNLLL

-2057 HDSSTQGI
+2057 HDGSTQGI

-2193 DAGNL
+2193 YAGNL

-2317 NGEGVIDPA
+2317 NGEGVIDPT

-2418 VWDFNSMEDIVGPDD
+2418 VWNFNNMEDIVGPDD
-2433 ANNYNVYRVYR
+2433 ANNYNVYRIYR
-2444 KHMDGAT
+2444 PHVQGAT
-2451 AAVTKGNAL
+2451 NAVVHNGV
-2460 ITGGTLDT
+2460 GGSSTLASAVVDT
-2468 GEGTANT
+2468 GAGTFDT
-2475 GLDRYDVEIFH
+2475 GFDRYDVNFFEL
-2486 IVNCF
+2486 VNCY
-2491 DQDMANSDAS
+2491 DQNVAS
-2501 GDEGKKWTGVKGAQR
+2501 SGAAGDDDTKWVGVKDAIRLGAAG
-2516 TGENGFKEALGVY
+2516 TGFQEPLGVY
-2529 ASPSKAVLMLD
+2529 ASPAKAVLMLD

-2562 ARVDVTIQKVW
+2562 ARVDVTIQKIW

-2579 EGLRPDAIRVQLV
+2579 EGLRPDAIRVKLV
-2592 GSYANDAGEKVVP
+2592 GSYTNGTDKVVP
-2605 SELIVQDGNGTT
+2605 NELVMQDGNGGVS
-2617 AEKIVNPQQ
+2617 APLPNPQWIE
-2626 VDLTEADNASGWTET
+2626 LSKKENASGWTET
-2641 WRRVVAGLPVA
+2641 WRKVVAGLPVA
-2652 FADEN
+2652 FEDASVAPS
-2657 KVIHYYTYEATEV
+2657 VIRYYSYEATEA
-2670 QVLVDGA
+2670 QVLVNGV
-2677 WKSLE
+2677 WKNLSD
-2682 EAGYTV
+2682 AGYTV
-2688 TYRIDG
+2688 TYHVNG
-2694 TDRVIE
+2694 VDRVIE
-2700 ITNTHLPMLP
+2700 ITNTHIPMLP
-2710 ETGGV
+2710 ETGGR
-2715 GTWLTAL
+2715 GTAL
-2722 AGGMLL
+2722 FVLASGMLL
-2728 ACAAYERRRRSMAYA
+2728 VCAVYERRRRAMACA
-2743 GYVPAHL
+2743 GYAPKHAARVPMRRCGYPAGPRAL
-2750 ATSRPRL
+2750 SRNRS
-2757 ELTRPRHLR
+2757 RS
-2766 AHGAHGQVARGRS
+2766 AQGRVS
-2779 GRASR
+2779 QRRK

>member
-1 MVWNGLHG
+1 M
-9 ISLPGGRYLFRSV
+9 GGGYAQNDSGSSWDEGVAEVELENTSSSGEAQPDTQV
-22 LIGILVASFTLGSFP
+22 L
-37 AGVGAYQLSQLRQ
+37 R
-50 DLASALSGA
+50 ASADGGKDQA
-59 ALAQADMDAEL
+59 APANAEQAG
-70 QRMNESMASKTSS
+70 S
-83 TESAV
+83 TEPAAR
-88 VMPLSTEF
+88 EN
-96 EIGGGRPQPEVGH
+96 
-109 ADTRELEKPA
+109 AD
-119 VTESEPKDQE
+119 
-129 AGGGSLENSAGTESQ
+129 
-144 ESTQG
+144 
-149 DNAGAVDIADDG
+149 AGAI
-161 AVSDSMA
+161 S
-168 SAEQDASAIEGAEVL
+168 SAEQDAATIDGAEVL
-183 QQGDGEK
+183 QQGDGQTT
-190 SGNVLLADRAAVDA
+190 GNVLVADRAAVDA
-204 LGGRDFPG
+204 LGGRDFVG
-212 QSTKVINGVTYIL
+212 QAVKEINGTKYIL

-244 QVWSIEQQWVKDG
+244 QVWSIEQEKDG
-257 VIGGHW
+257 ILDAWHDVA
-263 KDTTGTEKLVYAGD
+263 GTKPALFYEGD
-277 ADLGDADILH
+277 ADLAKSSILH
-287 NGAFDDHDGGI
+287 DGKIEDHESTGHHKRLKYFTYNADG
-298 IENSRT
+298 T
-304 KYYVVGEDGRND
+304 RND
-316 DVDSAQTGLKY
+316 DVGVLSTGLTY
-327 AIDANYLIFRDI
+327 SIDANYLIFRDI
-339 DLSASAADPGNT
+339 DLAGAAWT
-351 GWEPL
+351 PL

-368 APGTAGSLW
+368 TPDTPSSLW
-377 DCVKRDGS
+377 DCIKQDGS

-422 ISNEHDDKSIF
+422 ISNEHDDKDIF
-433 AKPTKATVSNIT
+433 ANPTKATVSNIT
-445 LDGVVVDNQY
+445 LDGLGVDNQY

-463 LVNELA
+463 LVNELVG
-469 RLLGGLVG
+469 LLGGLIDGV
-477 GLLDLVLGLLGLDG
+477 LDIILGLLGIKTDDLIK
-491 PGELVEQLLT
+491 ELLT
-501 IRKNDPSSLATGGFA
+501 IRKNDPSSLATGGFV

-529 VHEVSVS
+529 VHKVSVS
-536 SRNAMTGGFVG
+536 SRNAMSGGFVG
-547 HVQGETL
+547 YVQGETL
-554 YGKVDGLAG
+554 YGPVDGPVG
-563 TLVKVLAGLLNIV
+563 RLVEVLAGLLNIV

-766 VTSLGNDKDKEGSLL
+766 VTSLGNDKDKDGSLL
-781 SGVSGLL
+781 SGASKLL
-788 NGLLGGTSEEKQN
+788 NDLLGGTSEEKQN

-816 CVEGDISVTS
+816 RVEGDITVTS
-826 ANDFAGGLVGKG
+826 ANDFVGGLVGKG

-855 LWSENVLTHVPS
+855 LWSENVLTHTPS
-867 GRGCTVEGLRSV
+867 GRGCAVEGLRSV
-879 KAAKSYAGGI
+879 KAAESYAGGI

-916 SSVTVTGV
+916 SSVTVTGIA
-924 TDGFTVTAGD
+924 DGFTVTAGD

-945 GGKIGRADKAY
+945 GGKIGRADAAY
-956 GKAADAPAT
+956 GEASAAPAT

-1062 SADVT
+1062 SAEVT

-1190 KLTSGALADAGGGVG
+1190 KVTSGALADAGGGVG

-1359 LTDLAD
+1359 LTDLVD
-1365 ITGALSA
+1365 LTGALSA

-1400 LENTQVGSGVAT
+1400 LENTQVGAGVAT

-1424 GFTGAIAGG
+1424 GFAGAIAGG

-1513 VRAQAASDKFVQR
+1513 VRAQAASDEFVQR

-1604 VQASN
+1604 VKAEN
-1609 LLGALEVTYPT
+1609 LLGALEVSYPT
-1620 QESTEVTG
+1620 QENSEVTG
-1628 PLRGIDFESWNAW
+1628 TLRGISLDSWNDWVA
-1641 AKHVGSQGGY
+1641 HVGSQGGY
-1651 GSQIGAFANKTF
+1651 GAEFAGKTF
-1663 ADQKE
+1663 TTQDDLDTFIAGYV
-1668 FEKFVAKDV
+1668 F
-1677 PYIIYGTNVVAGR
+1677 GTNVVAGR
-1690 TAHSTEANASR
+1690 TRASSEPNETR

-1709 GLMHGGVITH
+1709 GLMHGGTITH
-1719 GQATDTKLVSALRAA
+1719 GQATDTKTVSALRAA

-1744 DAASLGS
+1744 DAVSLGGTEI
-1751 VDLLN
+1751 LGLK
-1756 LINLNLGKL
+1756 LNLGNL
-1765 VSALDVLVPV
+1765 LSALDVLVPV

-1790 RSTAPDYSHEQGFA
+1790 RATGTDTSLEQGYA

-1825 NKDGDRWTVG
+1825 NKDGGRWTAGVTHER
-1835 ATHAGA
+1835 ATAS
-1841 EATGCSVQN
+1841 GCNVQN

-1855 GANCVGGYAGVITA
+1855 GANCIGGFAGIITA
-1869 AGVADVS
+1869 AGVADVN
-1876 TNDVSSGLL
+1876 TNNASSGLL
-1885 QKLLKKLIDTPQ
+1885 QKLLDKIISKPQ

-1903 NATVSTVRG
+1903 SATVSTVRG
-1912 ASVSAVGEGNAAAD
+1912 ASVSAVDEGVAAAAGAAED
-1926 TADAAASAWGF
+1926 PAVAAASAWGF
-1937 TVEGAYGNA
+1937 TVEGAYG
-1946 DARKYARAVGGFAGL
+1946 DASARQYARAAGGFVGL
-1961 AKAVVV
+1961 AKAVVL
-1967 GTKDGGKTGL
+1967 GTQDGGKTAY
-1977 DTVAVNG
+1977 DTVSVRG

-2009 AGGTEGDQSTNLLF
+2009 GGGTEGDQSTDLLL
-2023 KLIKAGNIAAVDAF
+2023 KLIQAGNISAVEAF

-2043 ANVDGVADGFQVRA
+2043 ASVGGVADGFQVRA

-2065 MSSKQFTGTAGGFAG
+2065 LNAKRFTGTAGGFAG
-2080 SLVNGSAKDCAVTDL
+2080 SVVNGSVKDCAVTDL

-2113 AGTVDV
+2113 AGTIDA
-2119 DNAQVNHLLGATA
+2119 DSAKVNGILGATA
-2132 GVLDVWGS
+2132 GVLDVWGA
-2140 HVDRSTVAGIADGY
+2140 HVERSSVVGVSGGY
-2154 TVTSSHQGA
+2154 TVSSTHHGA
-2163 DYGLGTNTAKGRE
+2163 DYGAATDGAKGRE

-2185 DLARVNDC
+2185 DLARVLDC

-2198 KLVSSGEI
+2198 KLVTSGEI

-2213 AQRAHLVETEV
+2213 TRRASLV
-2224 NSWLLDLVL
+2224 DLEATSPLVDFVL
-2233 FVVNAL
+2233 KVVNL
-2239 LKVLYV
+2239 ILNILYV
-2245 PGLENLGVISLG
+2245 GNLQDLGVINLG
-2257 KWFGIDKIFD
+2257 EWFGTGKIFD
-2267 LKVLADGDAV
+2267 IKLLAEGNTV
-2277 YVNLFGLKIGVSLSK
+2277 YVNLFGLKIGVALSK
-2292 KSPENKQETDV
+2292 KSNENQQQTDV
-2303 AIVTIGDS
+2303 AIITIGDS
-2311 TIKLPC
+2311 VVKLPC
-2317 NGEGVIDPA
+2317 TKGTGVDIDGDR
-2326 NAKSNLTIELIKGNR
+2326 SELTVQLIKANR
-2341 ARVEGCS
+2341 ARVEDCT
-2348 VTGVASGYDVFGGGA
+2348 VTGIAGGYDVFGGSA
-2363 SQNADG
+2363 SQEADG
-2369 VADRATGYAGG
+2369 TADLATGYAGG
-2380 FSGLNDEGVLYHNDM
+2380 FSGLNDEGVLYDNNM

-2409 PFANTKLKS
+2409 PFANTELKS
-2418 VWDFNSMEDIVGPDD
+2418 VWDFNSMKDIVGPDKD
-2433 ANNYNVYRVYR
+2433 THYNTYRVYR
-2444 KHMDGAT
+2444 EHVDGAT
-2451 AAVTKGNAL
+2451 NAMTAGNAS
-2460 ITGGTLDT
+2460 IASGVADT
-2468 GEGTANT
+2468 GPGTANT
-2475 GLDRYDVEIFH
+2475 GLDRYDVEFFH
-2486 IVNCF
+2486 RVNCF
-2491 DQDMANSDAS
+2491 DQDIAS
-2501 GDEGKKWTGVKGAQR
+2501 SGAAGDDNTKWIGMKGAQR
-2516 TGENGFKEALGVY
+2516 TGTDGFEEPLGVY
-2529 ASPSKAVLMLD
+2529 ESASKAVLMLD
-2540 TAQTGNG
+2540 TAQTSNDGV
-2547 GALTPEPD
+2547 LTPEPD
-2555 EGQDPCE
+2555 EGQDPC
-2562 ARVDVTIQKVW
+2562 ASQVDITIQKVW
-2573 NDAGDK
+2573 NDDGNK
-2579 EGLRPDAIRVQLV
+2579 EGKRPKSIFVKLEAFYYDGKDNQVTPDTI
-2592 GSYANDAGEKVVP
+2592 VVV
-2605 SELIVQDGNGTT
+2605 SADGGQ
-2617 AEKIVNPQQ
+2617 AAVKNPQTIE
-2626 VDLTEADNASGWTET
+2626 LSAADASGWTDT
-2641 WRRVVAGLPVA
+2641 WRKVVSGLPAAFTDKYGQLHYYSYRVTEVSA
-2652 FADEN
+2652 TFADG
-2657 KVIHYYTYEATEV
+2657 TS
-2670 QVLVDGA
+2670 
-2677 WKSLE
+2677 KSLA

-2688 TYRIDG
+2688 TYGAETLDHAI
-2694 TDRVIE
+2694 T
-2700 ITNTHLPMLP
+2700 ITNTDLPVLP
-2710 ETGGV
+2710 ETGGK
-2715 GTWLTAL
+2715 GIWLAVA

-2728 ACAAYERRRRSMAYA
+2728 AWGAYERRRRSAACADYA
-2743 GYVPAHL
+2743 PAHAAGRAAGL
-2750 ATSRPRL
+2750 KA
-2757 ELTRPRHLR
+2757 TRPHKPRH
-2766 AHGAHGQVARGRS
+2766 ARRRVS
-2779 GRASR
+2779 TRRR

>member
-1 MVWNGLHG
+1 M
-9 ISLPGGRYLFRSV
+9 
-22 LIGILVASFTLGSFP
+22 T
-37 AGVGAYQLSQLRQ
+37 
-50 DLASALSGA
+50 
-59 ALAQADMDAEL
+59 
-70 QRMNESMASKTSS
+70 
-83 TESAV
+83 
-88 VMPLSTEF
+88 
-96 EIGGGRPQPEVGH
+96 
-109 ADTRELEKPA
+109 
-119 VTESEPKDQE
+119 
-129 AGGGSLENSAGTESQ
+129 
-144 ESTQG
+144 
-149 DNAGAVDIADDG
+149 
-161 AVSDSMA
+161 

-190 SGNVLLADRAAVDA
+190 SGNVLLADRAAVVA
-204 LGGRDFPG
+204 LGGRDYEG
-212 QSTKVINGVTYIL
+212 QTVKDINGTKYIL

-237 DKKVISG
+237 NKHVVDK
-244 QVWSIEQQWVKDG
+244 VWKKHLGKDP
-257 VIGGHW
+257 
-263 KDTTGTEKLVYAGD
+263 TLVYGGD
-277 ADLGDADILH
+277 ADLAQGERLKNEDYGGLLDSHCGSDVHGNPDGKSDA
-287 NGAFDDHDGGI
+287 G
-298 IENSRT
+298 
-304 KYYVVGEDGRND
+304 
-316 DVDSAQTGLKY
+316 TGLKY
-327 AIDANYLIFRDI
+327 SSDANYIIFRDI
-339 DLSASAADPGNT
+339 DLAESAWT
-351 GWEPL
+351 PL
-356 MFSSTMLGAKSD
+356 MFSGTMLGAKG
-368 APGTAGSLW
+368 GTPDKPGSLW
-377 DCVKRDGS
+377 GCIGA
-385 GITDVTKVA
+385 DVTTVA
-394 NPVISNVNVVG
+394 NPVISNVKVEQSG
-405 TGELS
+405 RLS
-410 IAKQSGV
+410 VAKQQGV

-422 ISNEHDDKSIF
+422 ISSNHDENDVF
-433 AKPTKATVSNIT
+433 ADPHPAKVSNIT
-445 LDGVVVDNQY
+445 FNGVKVSNGFTEMYVDQ
-455 TGVHIDTT
+455 T
-463 LVNELA
+463 LISGLVG
-469 RLLGGLVG
+469 LLGGL
-477 GLLDLVLGLLGLDG
+477 LGILGSILLGPILALLGVGDI
-491 PGELVEQLLT
+491 GEVLTKLLT
-501 IRKNDPSSLATGGFA
+501 IRAADSTSLATGAFA

-529 VHEVSVS
+529 VINASVS
-536 SRNAMTGGFVG
+536 SINDYTGGFVG
-547 HVQGETL
+547 QVQGETL
-554 YGKVDGLAG
+554 YTLLSGAVDGL
-563 TLVKVLAGLLNIV
+563 VKLLAGVLNVV
-576 PGVGLGDVITL
+576 PGVGLGDLITL
-587 LLGKGNILD
+587 LLGDGENGILQAGQ
-596 VSKLAPRDY
+596 LMPRGY
-605 LNPVISN
+605 VNPLIADCSV
-612 CAVRDF
+612 DGF
-618 AADEAIGS
+618 AADTTIGS
-626 EGKDYAGGFA
+626 SSKDYAGGFA
-636 GIMTGAVAQGCTVES
+636 GLMVGAVARDCAVTS
-651 ANPYTVT
+651 NNAYTVT
-658 AGLFAGGFAGLMRN
+658 ARLYAGGFAGLMRN
-672 DAMKG
+672 DVLKGTLSSTGIELIRPKNARAQAVVRGCKVAAPELKITAESCAGGFAGAMANSHAIDASVG
-677 ALSELGIQLV
+677 AVL
-687 RDAQPQSAAA
+687 D
-697 GCTVVSRVTV
+697 V
-707 SAASYAG
+707 SASGHKKILEGGGESFEAYAG
-714 GFTGAM
+714 GFTG
-720 ANSFAVDSGVNG
+720 
-732 TVSVSAT
+732 T
-739 GHEEEHDGQRS
+739 
-750 IKALAG
+750 
-756 GFTGMATLGW
+756 ATLGW
-766 VTSLGNDKDKEGSLL
+766 VTDLGDASGNKKTDLISVANELL
-781 SGVSGLL
+781 VGV
-788 NGLLGGTSEEKQN
+788 LGGEDAGKKEL
-801 LLSLVGVRESKLLGV
+801 LLSLAGVKESQLLGV
-816 CVEGDISVTS
+816 HVSGDISVSS
-826 ANDFAGGLVGKG
+826 ASDYAGGITGCG
-838 DGVVIAASD
+838 NGTVIAAAD
-847 EAHMKDIK
+847 AEHLAGI
-855 LWSENVLTHVPS
+855 VLNDKVTSGYGPS

-901 INNTLGLADFLPFTV
+901 INGTLGLADFLPFNV
-916 SSVTVTGV
+916 SSVTVTGIA
-924 TDGFTVTAGD
+924 DGFTVSAGD
-934 TCAAAGIGKAT
+934 ACAAAGIGKAT
-945 GGKIGRADKAY
+945 GGKVGRADAAY

-974 SVTAKNNAGGFA
+974 SVAAKNNAAGFA

-1006 ILKIKGL
+1006 LLKIKGL

-1039 ATGSNAGASKTNFA
+1039 ATGSNAGASKTSFA

-1062 SADVT
+1062 SAEVT

-1095 GDLADVSD
+1095 GDLADVAD

-1110 LGSNPLVGVENLVNA
+1110 LGSDPLVGVGNLVNA
-1125 VGYLVPS
+1125 VGYLVSS
-1132 YTNVDVSYINGGAVE
+1132 YTNVDVRYINGGAVA

-1190 KLTSGALADAGGGVG
+1190 KVTSGALADAGGGVG

-1272 ENKTAAGS
+1272 ENKTASGS

-1294 YCDVTQLRHTS
+1294 YCNVTQLRHTS

-1314 ADGASYFDEAKSSYA
+1314 ADGAPYFDTAKSSYA

-1359 LTDLAD
+1359 LTDLVD
-1365 ITGALSA
+1365 LTGALSA

-1393 VLASEAG
+1393 VLASETG

-1412 PGSPKNPVGSAG
+1412 PGSAENPVGSAG
-1424 GFTGAIAGG
+1424 GFAGAIAGG

-1438 NVLNFSYIIG
+1438 NVLNFSYVIG

-1461 GSVASVFDSKE
+1461 GSVASVFDSKD
-1472 TLTGSVINGLIGTGG
+1472 TLTASVINGLIGTSG

-1513 VRAQAASDKFVQR
+1513 VRAQAASDEFVQR

-1546 APWKEENDTSNHY
+1546 APWKKENDTSNHY
-1559 NGTMRKAVAERI
+1559 TGTVEAGTKRRAVAERI

-1841 EATGCSVQN
+1841 EATGCNVQN

-1869 AGVADVS
+1869 AGVADVN

-1926 TADAAASAWGF
+1926 TADPAASAWGF
-1937 TVEGAYGNA
+1937 TVEGVYGNE
-1946 DARKYARAVGGFAGL
+1946 DAHKYARAVGGFAGL

-2009 AGGTEGDQSTNLLF
+2009 AGGTEGDQSTNLLL

-2245 PGLENLGVISLG
+2245 PGLENLDVISLG
-2257 KWFGIDKIFD
+2257 KWFGIGKIFD

-2311 TIKLPC
+2311 AIRLPC

-2592 GSYANDAGEKVVP
+2592 GSYTNDAGEKVVP

-2617 AEKIVNPQQ
+2617 TEKIVNPQQ